1 MKSYMNK
8 RFVNVLRS
16 MAVAAGIML
25 LSTVTVFAGTVTAT
39 GDKETAAVGD
49 TYTVNIV
56 VDGAEGAAVAP
67 DVSVHYDVNRLEFV
81 SCSGEYGGGG
91 GGLVTINSSNAD
103 LTFNILSG
111 GQADVDVFA
120 TFDGDSE
127 PQIVT
132 ATVMVDGEDTAA
144 INENAREVSGTGIE
158 AGTVATADGKY
169 VSSVFADEFMPVG
182 FTKTTVTYEEQM
194 VEAAQFDMGG
204 IVLLYVTDADGNNG
218 NFDMYDQTTGELS
231 DFLQISGIE
240 NRFIIALKAGPEV
253 SVPEG
258 FTKATLNWNAQ
269 TLEAYAY
276 TGDAASGA
284 DGSGAASGSG
294 GADGSGAASGSGV
307 AQVNINDFFLIY
319 AISSEG
325 NKGWY
330 MYDQNEGTYQ
340 RYVQNL
346 HTGSKV
352 AGSGESLIAQITSPS
367 ADSEE
372 GGVNVM
378 LIIVIACAVLLVALI
393 ITVIIMAIKLHEFN
407 SYEYIDEDE
416 YEGDEDRYEESV
428 ARVATGHGSAGASAE
443 EPDDYLTRLAKASD
457 EPVAEEDSAEDE
469 KTDDVED
476 ISEEINTQNTKKSD
490 NIYEKY
496 RREEEEAARIR
507 QEQMHSNRES
517 VSENVYRDNDEAP
530 ARSDIPEGFVVR
542 NKAGRIPKEEL
553 DMQNKYERD
562 DDFELFSPRDR
573 SEYDD
578 DEDDEEDDYRR
589 LSRAEKKALKAEKKA
604 RKKEEKRLKKE
615 YGEYGPVDWE
625 SWQNGIERGE
635 KTAAAH
641 MNKAAGVDEGAVRR
655 ENPANQYREEQPAV
669 RREAPEHQ
677 YEEEAPRARRKEQPT
692 VREAQAEQQYH
703 EAPIKVS
710 RVAPDEMPP
719 RKSTPPKRS
728 IQPEYEEYQPPKDN
742 PMEMMRGIPAN
753 DNKAPVQAKPV
764 QQFDFDDDFEFE
776 FLDLDEDDE

>member
-1 MKSYMNK
+1 MRTCYFTGGEECSMKRYMNK
-8 RFVNVLRS
+8 KLGIVLKS
-16 MAVAAGIML
+16 MAVAVSVML
-25 LSTVTVFAGTVTAT
+25 LLSVSVFAGTVTAT

-56 VDGAEGAAVAP
+56 IDGAEGAAVAP

-81 SCSGEYGGGG
+81 SCTGEYGGGG

-132 ATVMVDGEDTAA
+132 ATVMVDGEDTAK
-144 INENAREVSGTGIE
+144 INENAREDTGTGIE

-182 FTKTTVTYEEQM
+182 FSKTTVTYEEQM

-240 NRFIIALKAGPEV
+240 NRFIIALKAGPDV
-253 SVPEG
+253 SVPDG
-258 FTKATLNWNAQ
+258 FTKATLNWNSQ

-276 TGDAASGA
+276 TGEAG
-284 DGSGAASGSG
+284 DGGAASGEAVSG
-294 GADGSGAASGSGV
+294 GV
-307 AQVNINDFFLIY
+307 APVDINDFFLIY

-346 HTGSKV
+346 HAGGKGNIS
-352 AGSGESLIAQITSPS
+352 GSGENLISKITSPG

-393 ITVIIMAIKLHEFN
+393 VTVIIMAVKLHEFN
-407 SYEYIDEDE
+407 SYEYIDEDD
-416 YEGDEDRYEESV
+416 YEGEDSYE
-428 ARVATGHGSAGASAE
+428 APATHVVSAYGRAGVNAE
-443 EPDDYLTRLAKASD
+443 EPDDYLTRLAKAS
-457 EPVAEEDSAEDE
+457 EELKSVSHEEE
-469 KTDDVED
+469 KE
-476 ISEEINTQNTKKSD
+476 EEINTQSSNKSD
-490 NIYEKY
+490 NIET
-496 RREEEEAARIR
+496 EEEETH
-507 QEQMHSNRES
+507 ESES
-517 VSENVYRDNDEAP
+517 VESS
-530 ARSDIPEGFVVR
+530 ARSEIPEGFVVR

-553 DMQNKYERD
+553 DMQNRYERD
-562 DDFELFSPRDR
+562 DEYELFSPRDR
-573 SEYDD
+573 NEYDDDDD
-578 DEDDEEDDYRR
+578 DEDDFRR

-625 SWQNGIERGE
+625 SWQNGIEGGE

-641 MNKAAGVDEGAVRR
+641 MNKVAGVDEGAVRR
-655 ENPANQYREEQPAV
+655 E
-669 RREAPEHQ
+669 
-677 YEEEAPRARRKEQPT
+677 
-692 VREAQAEQQYH
+692 
-703 EAPIKVS
+703 APIKVS
-710 RVAPDEMPP
+710 RVERDEMPP
-719 RKSTPPKRS
+719 SKNLAPKRPV
-728 IQPEYEEYQPPKDN
+728 QPEYEEYQPPKDN

>member
-1 MKSYMNK
+1 MRTCYFTGGEECSMKRYMNK
-8 RFVNVLRS
+8 KLGIVLKS
-16 MAVAAGIML
+16 MAVAVSIVL
-25 LSTVTVFAGTVTAT
+25 LFSVNVFAGTVTAT

-56 VDGAEGAAVAP
+56 IDGAEGAAVAP

-81 SCSGEYGGGG
+81 SCTGEYGGGG

-132 ATVMVDGEDTAA
+132 ATVMVDGEDTAK
-144 INENAREVSGTGIE
+144 INENAREDTGTGIE

-182 FTKTTVTYEEQM
+182 FSKTTVTYEEQM

-240 NRFIIALKAGPEV
+240 NRFIIALKAGPDV
-253 SVPEG
+253 SVPDG
-258 FTKATLNWNAQ
+258 FTKATLNWNSQ

-276 TGDAASGA
+276 TGEAGEAASGEA
-284 DGSGAASGSG
+284 VSG
-294 GADGSGAASGSGV
+294 GV
-307 AQVNINDFFLIY
+307 APVDINDFFLIY

-346 HTGSKV
+346 HAGGKGNIS
-352 AGSGESLIAQITSPS
+352 GSGENLISKITSPS

-393 ITVIIMAIKLHEFN
+393 VTVIIMAVKLHEFN
-407 SYEYIDEDE
+407 SYEYIDEDD
-416 YEGDEDRYEESV
+416 YEGEDSYE
-428 ARVATGHGSAGASAE
+428 APATHVVSAYGRAKVSEE
-443 EPDDYLTRLAKASD
+443 EPDDYLTRLAKAS
-457 EPVAEEDSAEDE
+457 EELSRESHEEE
-469 KTDDVED
+469 KE
-476 ISEEINTQNTKKSD
+476 EEINTQSSKKSD
-490 NIYEKY
+490 NIEI
-496 RREEEEAARIR
+496 EEETHE
-507 QEQMHSNRES
+507 SES
-517 VSENVYRDNDEAP
+517 VESS
-530 ARSDIPEGFVVR
+530 ARSEIPEGFVVR

-553 DMQNKYERD
+553 DMQNRYERD
-562 DDFELFSPRDR
+562 DEYELFSPRDR
-573 SEYDD
+573 NEYDD
-578 DEDDEEDDYRR
+578 DEDDEDDFRR

-641 MNKAAGVDEGAVRR
+641 INKVAGVDEGAVRR
-655 ENPANQYREEQPAV
+655 E
-669 RREAPEHQ
+669 
-677 YEEEAPRARRKEQPT
+677 
-692 VREAQAEQQYH
+692 
-703 EAPIKVS
+703 APIKVS
-710 RVAPDEMPP
+710 KVEREEMPP
-719 RKSTPPKRS
+719 SKNLAPKRPV
-728 IQPEYEEYQPPKDN
+728 QPEYEEYQPPKDN

>member
-1 MKSYMNK
+1 MRTCYFTGGEECSMKRYMNK
-8 RFVNVLRS
+8 KLGIVLKS
-16 MAVAAGIML
+16 MAVAVSVML
-25 LSTVTVFAGTVTAT
+25 LLSVSVFAGTVTAT

-56 VDGAEGAAVAP
+56 IDGAEGAAVAP

-81 SCSGEYGGGG
+81 SCTGEYGGGG

-132 ATVMVDGEDTAA
+132 ATVMVDGEDTAK
-144 INENAREVSGTGIE
+144 INENAREDTGTGIE

-182 FTKTTVTYEEQM
+182 FSKTTVTYEEQM

-240 NRFIIALKAGPEV
+240 NRFIIALKAGPDV
-253 SVPEG
+253 SVPDG
-258 FTKATLNWNAQ
+258 FTKATLNWNSQ

-276 TGDAASGA
+276 TGEAGEAASGGS
-284 DGSGAASGSG
+284 DGAVSG
-294 GADGSGAASGSGV
+294 GV
-307 AQVNINDFFLIY
+307 APVDINDFFLIY

-346 HTGSKV
+346 HAGGKGNIS
-352 AGSGESLIAQITSPS
+352 GSGENLISKITSPGS
-367 ADSEE
+367 DSEE

-393 ITVIIMAIKLHEFN
+393 ITVIIMAVKLHEFN
-407 SYEYIDEDE
+407 SYEYIDEDD
-416 YEGDEDRYEESV
+416 YEGEDSYE
-428 ARVATGHGSAGASAE
+428 APATHVVSAYGRAKVSEE
-443 EPDDYLTRLAKASD
+443 EPDDYLTRLAKAS
-457 EPVAEEDSAEDE
+457 EELSRESHEEE
-469 KTDDVED
+469 KE
-476 ISEEINTQNTKKSD
+476 EEINTQSSKKSD
-490 NIYEKY
+490 NIEI
-496 RREEEEAARIR
+496 EEEE
-507 QEQMHSNRES
+507 ETHES
-517 VSENVYRDNDEAP
+517 ESIENS
-530 ARSDIPEGFVVR
+530 ARSEIPEGFVVR

-553 DMQNKYERD
+553 DMQNRYERD
-562 DDFELFSPRDR
+562 DEYELFSPRDR
-573 SEYDD
+573 NEYDD
-578 DEDDEEDDYRR
+578 DEDDEDDFRR

-641 MNKAAGVDEGAVRR
+641 MNKVVGVDEGAVRR
-655 ENPANQYREEQPAV
+655 E
-669 RREAPEHQ
+669 
-677 YEEEAPRARRKEQPT
+677 
-692 VREAQAEQQYH
+692 
-703 EAPIKVS
+703 APIKVS
-710 RVAPDEMPP
+710 KVEREEMPP
-719 RKSTPPKRS
+719 SKNLAPKRPV
-728 IQPEYEEYQPPKDN
+728 QPEYEEYQPPKDN

>member
-1 MKSYMNK
+1 MRTCYFTGGEECSMKRYMNK
-8 RFVNVLRS
+8 KLGIVLKS
-16 MAVAAGIML
+16 MAVAVSVML
-25 LSTVTVFAGTVTAT
+25 LLSVSVFAGTVTAT

-56 VDGAEGAAVAP
+56 IEGAEGAAVAP

-81 SCSGEYGGGG
+81 SCTGEYGGGG

-132 ATVMVDGEDTAA
+132 ATVMVDGEDTAK
-144 INENAREVSGTGIE
+144 INENAREDTGTGIE

-182 FTKTTVTYEEQM
+182 FSKTTVTYEEQM

-240 NRFIIALKAGPEV
+240 NRFIIALKAGPDV
-253 SVPEG
+253 SVPDG
-258 FTKATLNWNAQ
+258 FTKATLNWNSQ

-276 TGDAASGA
+276 TGEAGEAASGGS
-284 DGSGAASGSG
+284 DGA
-294 GADGSGAASGSGV
+294 V
-307 AQVNINDFFLIY
+307 AGEVAPVDINDFFLIY

-346 HTGSKV
+346 HAGGKGNIS
-352 AGSGESLIAQITSPS
+352 GSGENLISKITSPG

-393 ITVIIMAIKLHEFN
+393 ITVIIMAVKLHEFN
-407 SYEYIDEDE
+407 SYEYIDEDD
-416 YEGDEDRYEESV
+416 YEGEDSYE
-428 ARVATGHGSAGASAE
+428 APATHVVSAYGRAKVSEE
-443 EPDDYLTRLAKASD
+443 EPDDYLTRLAKAS
-457 EPVAEEDSAEDE
+457 EELSRESHEEE
-469 KTDDVED
+469 KE
-476 ISEEINTQNTKKSD
+476 EEINTQSSKKSD
-490 NIYEKY
+490 NIEIV
-496 RREEEEAARIR
+496 EEET
-507 QEQMHSNRES
+507 HES
-517 VSENVYRDNDEAP
+517 ESIESS
-530 ARSDIPEGFVVR
+530 ARSEIPEGFVVR

-553 DMQNKYERD
+553 DMQNRYERD
-562 DDFELFSPRDR
+562 DEYELFSPRDR
-573 SEYDD
+573 NEYDD
-578 DEDDEEDDYRR
+578 DEDEEDDFRR

-604 RKKEEKRLKKE
+604 RKKEERRLKKE

-641 MNKAAGVDEGAVRR
+641 MNKVVGVDEGAVRR
-655 ENPANQYREEQPAV
+655 E
-669 RREAPEHQ
+669 
-677 YEEEAPRARRKEQPT
+677 
-692 VREAQAEQQYH
+692 
-703 EAPIKVS
+703 APIKVS
-710 RVAPDEMPP
+710 KVEREEMPP
-719 RKSTPPKRS
+719 SKNLAPKRPV
-728 IQPEYEEYQPPKDN
+728 QPEYEEYQPPKDN

>member
-1 MKSYMNK
+1 MRTCYFTGGEECSMKRYMNK
-8 RFVNVLRS
+8 KLGIVLKS
-16 MAVAAGIML
+16 MAVAVSVML
-25 LSTVTVFAGTVTAT
+25 LLSVSVFAGTVTAT

-56 VDGAEGAAVAP
+56 IDGAEGAAVAP

-81 SCSGEYGGGG
+81 SCTGEYGGGG

-132 ATVMVDGEDTAA
+132 ATVMVDGEDTAK
-144 INENAREVSGTGIE
+144 INENAREDTGTGIE

-182 FTKTTVTYEEQM
+182 FSKTTVTYEEQM

-240 NRFIIALKAGPEV
+240 NRFIIALKAGPDV
-253 SVPEG
+253 SVPDG
-258 FTKATLNWNAQ
+258 FTKATLNWNSQ

-276 TGDAASGA
+276 TGDAGDATSGGS
-284 DGSGAASGSG
+284 DGAVSG
-294 GADGSGAASGSGV
+294 GAAPVD
-307 AQVNINDFFLIY
+307 INDFFLIY

-346 HTGSKV
+346 HAGGKDNIS
-352 AGSGESLIAQITSPS
+352 GSGENLISKITSPG

-393 ITVIIMAIKLHEFN
+393 VTVIIMAVKLHEFN
-407 SYEYIDEDE
+407 SYEYIDEDD
-416 YEGDEDRYEESV
+416 YEGEDSYE
-428 ARVATGHGSAGASAE
+428 APATHVVSAYGRAKVSEE
-443 EPDDYLTRLAKASD
+443 EPDDYLTRLAKASEELSRENHD
-457 EPVAEEDSAEDE
+457 EE
-469 KTDDVED
+469 KE
-476 ISEEINTQNTKKSD
+476 EEINTQSSKKSD
-490 NIYEKY
+490 NIEI
-496 RREEEEAARIR
+496 EEEET
-507 QEQMHSNRES
+507 HES
-517 VSENVYRDNDEAP
+517 DDALTP
-530 ARSDIPEGFVVR
+530 ARSEIPEGFVVR

-553 DMQNKYERD
+553 DMQNRYERD
-562 DDFELFSPRDR
+562 DEYELFSPRDR
-573 SEYDD
+573 NEYDD
-578 DEDDEEDDYRR
+578 DEDDEDDFRR

-641 MNKAAGVDEGAVRR
+641 INKVAGVDEGAVRR
-655 ENPANQYREEQPAV
+655 E
-669 RREAPEHQ
+669 
-677 YEEEAPRARRKEQPT
+677 
-692 VREAQAEQQYH
+692 
-703 EAPIKVS
+703 APIKVS
-710 RVAPDEMPP
+710 KVKRDEMPP
-719 RKSTPPKRS
+719 SKNLAPKRPV
-728 IQPEYEEYQPPKDN
+728 QPEYEEYQPPKDN

>member
-1 MKSYMNK
+1 MKRYMNK
-8 RFVNVLRS
+8 KLGIVLKSIAAAVSIVLLFSVN
-16 MAVAAGIML
+16 
-25 LSTVTVFAGTVTAT
+25 VFAGTVTAT

-56 VDGAEGAAVAP
+56 IDGAEGAAVAP

-81 SCSGEYGGGG
+81 SCTGEYGGGG

-132 ATVMVDGEDTAA
+132 ATVMVDGEDTAK
-144 INENAREVSGTGIE
+144 INENAREDTGTGIE

-182 FTKTTVTYEEQM
+182 FSKTTVTYEEQM

-240 NRFIIALKAGPEV
+240 NRFIIALKAGPDV
-253 SVPEG
+253 SVPDG
-258 FTKATLNWNAQ
+258 FTKATLNWNSQ

-276 TGDAASGA
+276 TGEAGEAVSGEA
-284 DGSGAASGSG
+284 VSG
-294 GADGSGAASGSGV
+294 GV
-307 AQVNINDFFLIY
+307 APVDINDFFLIY

-346 HTGSKV
+346 HAGGKGNIS
-352 AGSGESLIAQITSPS
+352 GSGENLISKITSPS

-378 LIIVIACAVLLVALI
+378 LIIVIACAVLLVTLI
-393 ITVIIMAIKLHEFN
+393 VTVIIMAVKLHEFN
-407 SYEYIDEDE
+407 SYEYIDEED
-416 YEGDEDRYEESV
+416 YEGEDSYE
-428 ARVATGHGSAGASAE
+428 APATHVVSAYGRAKVSEE
-443 EPDDYLTRLAKASD
+443 EPDDYLTRLAKASEELSRENHD
-457 EPVAEEDSAEDE
+457 EE
-469 KTDDVED
+469 KE
-476 ISEEINTQNTKKSD
+476 EEINTQSSKKSD
-490 NIYEKY
+490 NIEI
-496 RREEEEAARIR
+496 EEETHE
-507 QEQMHSNRES
+507 SES
-517 VSENVYRDNDEAP
+517 VESS
-530 ARSDIPEGFVVR
+530 ARSEIPEGFVVR

-553 DMQNKYERD
+553 DMQNRYERD
-562 DDFELFSPRDR
+562 DEYELFSPRDR
-573 SEYDD
+573 NEYDD
-578 DEDDEEDDYRR
+578 DEDDEDDFRR

-641 MNKAAGVDEGAVRR
+641 INKVAGVDEGTHMNKVAGVDEGAVRR
-655 ENPANQYREEQPAV
+655 E
-669 RREAPEHQ
+669 
-677 YEEEAPRARRKEQPT
+677 
-692 VREAQAEQQYH
+692 
-703 EAPIKVS
+703 APIKVS
-710 RVAPDEMPP
+710 KVEREEMPTS
-719 RKSTPPKRS
+719 KNLAPKRPV
-728 IQPEYEEYQPPKDN
+728 QPEYEEYQPPKDN

>member
-1 MKSYMNK
+1 MRTCYFTGGEECSMKRYMNK
-8 RFVNVLRS
+8 KLGIVLKS
-16 MAVAAGIML
+16 MAVAVSVML
-25 LSTVTVFAGTVTAT
+25 LLSVSVFAGTVTAT

-56 VDGAEGAAVAP
+56 IDGAEGAAVAP

-81 SCSGEYGGGG
+81 SCTGEYGGGG

-132 ATVMVDGEDTAA
+132 ATVMVDGEDTAK
-144 INENAREVSGTGIE
+144 INENAREDTGTGIE

-182 FTKTTVTYEEQM
+182 FSKTTVTYEEQM

-240 NRFIIALKAGPEV
+240 NRFIIALKAGPDV
-253 SVPEG
+253 SVPDG
-258 FTKATLNWNAQ
+258 FTKATLNWNSQ

-276 TGDAASGA
+276 TGEAGEAASGGS
-284 DGSGAASGSG
+284 DGAVSG
-294 GADGSGAASGSGV
+294 GV
-307 AQVNINDFFLIY
+307 APVDINDFFLIY

-346 HTGSKV
+346 HAGGKGNIS
-352 AGSGESLIAQITSPS
+352 GSGENLISKITGPS

-393 ITVIIMAIKLHEFN
+393 VTVIIMAVKLHEFN
-407 SYEYIDEDE
+407 SYEYIDEDD
-416 YEGDEDRYEESV
+416 YEGEDSYE
-428 ARVATGHGSAGASAE
+428 APATHVVSAYGRAKVSEE
-443 EPDDYLTRLAKASD
+443 EPDDYLTRLAKAS
-457 EPVAEEDSAEDE
+457 EELSRESHEEE
-469 KTDDVED
+469 KE
-476 ISEEINTQNTKKSD
+476 EEINTQSSKKSD
-490 NIYEKY
+490 NIEI
-496 RREEEEAARIR
+496 EEETHE
-507 QEQMHSNRES
+507 SES
-517 VSENVYRDNDEAP
+517 VENS
-530 ARSDIPEGFVVR
+530 ARSEIPEGFVVR

-553 DMQNKYERD
+553 DMQNRYERD
-562 DDFELFSPRDR
+562 DEYELFSPRDR
-573 SEYDD
+573 NEYDD
-578 DEDDEEDDYRR
+578 DEDDEDDFRR

-641 MNKAAGVDEGAVRR
+641 INKVAGVDEGAVRR
-655 ENPANQYREEQPAV
+655 E
-669 RREAPEHQ
+669 
-677 YEEEAPRARRKEQPT
+677 
-692 VREAQAEQQYH
+692 
-703 EAPIKVS
+703 APIKVS
-710 RVAPDEMPP
+710 KVEREEMPP
-719 RKSTPPKRS
+719 SKNLAPKRPV
-728 IQPEYEEYQPPKDN
+728 QPEYEEYQPPKDN

>member
-1 MKSYMNK
+1 MRTCYFTGGEECSMKRYMNK
-8 RFVNVLRS
+8 KLGIVLKS
-16 MAVAAGIML
+16 MAVAVSVML
-25 LSTVTVFAGTVTAT
+25 LLSVSVFAGTVTAT

-56 VDGAEGAAVAP
+56 IDGAEGAAVAP

-81 SCSGEYGGGG
+81 SCTGEYGGGG

-132 ATVMVDGEDTAA
+132 ATVMVDGEDTAK
-144 INENAREVSGTGIE
+144 INENAREDTGTGIE

-182 FTKTTVTYEEQM
+182 FSKTTVTYEEQM

-240 NRFIIALKAGPEV
+240 NRFIIALKAGPDV
-253 SVPEG
+253 SVPDG
-258 FTKATLNWNAQ
+258 FTKATLNWNSQ

-276 TGDAASGA
+276 TGEAGEAASGEA
-284 DGSGAASGSG
+284 VSG
-294 GADGSGAASGSGV
+294 GV
-307 AQVNINDFFLIY
+307 APVDINDFFLIY

-346 HTGSKV
+346 HAGGKGNIS
-352 AGSGESLIAQITSPS
+352 GSGENLISKITSPG

-393 ITVIIMAIKLHEFN
+393 VTVIIMAVKLHEFN
-407 SYEYIDEDE
+407 SYEYIDEDD
-416 YEGDEDRYEESV
+416 YEGEDSYE
-428 ARVATGHGSAGASAE
+428 APATHVVSAYGRAKVSEE
-443 EPDDYLTRLAKASD
+443 EPDDYLTRLAKAS
-457 EPVAEEDSAEDE
+457 EELSRESHEEE
-469 KTDDVED
+469 KE
-476 ISEEINTQNTKKSD
+476 EEINTQSSNKSD
-490 NIYEKY
+490 NIET
-496 RREEEEAARIR
+496 EEEET
-507 QEQMHSNRES
+507 HES
-517 VSENVYRDNDEAP
+517 ESIENS
-530 ARSDIPEGFVVR
+530 ARSEIPEGFVVR

-553 DMQNKYERD
+553 DMQNRYERD
-562 DDFELFSPRDR
+562 DEYELFSPRDR
-573 SEYDD
+573 NEYDD
-578 DEDDEEDDYRR
+578 DEDDEDDFRR

-625 SWQNGIERGE
+625 SWQNGIEGGE

-641 MNKAAGVDEGAVRR
+641 INKVAGVDEGAVRR
-655 ENPANQYREEQPAV
+655 E
-669 RREAPEHQ
+669 
-677 YEEEAPRARRKEQPT
+677 
-692 VREAQAEQQYH
+692 
-703 EAPIKVS
+703 APIKVS
-710 RVAPDEMPP
+710 KVEREEMPP
-719 RKSTPPKRS
+719 SKNLAPKRPV
-728 IQPEYEEYQPPKDN
+728 QPEYEEYQPPKDN

>member
-1 MKSYMNK
+1 MKCYMNK
-8 RFVNVLRS
+8 KLGIVLKS
-16 MAVAAGIML
+16 MAVAVSVML
-25 LSTVTVFAGTVTAT
+25 LLSVSVFAGTVTAT

-56 VDGAEGAAVAP
+56 IDGAEGAAVAP

-81 SCSGEYGGGG
+81 SCTGEYGGGG

-132 ATVMVDGEDTAA
+132 ATVMVDGEDTAK
-144 INENAREVSGTGIE
+144 INENAREDTGTGIE

-182 FTKTTVTYEEQM
+182 FSKTTVTYEEQM

-240 NRFIIALKAGPEV
+240 NRFIIALKAGPDV
-253 SVPEG
+253 NVPDG
-258 FTKATLNWNAQ
+258 FTKATLNWNSQ

-276 TGDAASGA
+276 TGDAG
-284 DGSGAASGSG
+284 DGGAASGGAVSG
-294 GADGSGAASGSGV
+294 GAAPVD
-307 AQVNINDFFLIY
+307 INDFFLIY

-346 HTGSKV
+346 HAGGKGNIS
-352 AGSGESLIAQITSPS
+352 GSGENLISKITSPG

-393 ITVIIMAIKLHEFN
+393 VTVIIMAVKLHEYN
-407 SYEYIDEDE
+407 SYEYIDEDD
-416 YEGDEDRYEESV
+416 YEGEDSYEAPST
-428 ARVATGHGSAGASAE
+428 RVVNGYGRAKVSEE
-443 EPDDYLTRLAKASD
+443 EPDDYLTRLAKAS
-457 EPVAEEDSAEDE
+457 EELSRESHEEE
-469 KTDDVED
+469 KE
-476 ISEEINTQNTKKSD
+476 EEINTQSSNKSD
-490 NIYEKY
+490 NIET
-496 RREEEEAARIR
+496 EEEET
-507 QEQMHSNRES
+507 RES
-517 VSENVYRDNDEAP
+517 ESVESS
-530 ARSDIPEGFVVR
+530 ARSEIPEGFVVR

-553 DMQNKYERD
+553 DMQNRYERD
-562 DDFELFSPRDR
+562 DEYELFSPRDR
-573 SEYDD
+573 NEYDDNED
-578 DEDDEEDDYRR
+578 DEDDFRR

-641 MNKAAGVDEGAVRR
+641 INKVAGVDEGAVRR
-655 ENPANQYREEQPAV
+655 E
-669 RREAPEHQ
+669 
-677 YEEEAPRARRKEQPT
+677 
-692 VREAQAEQQYH
+692 
-703 EAPIKVS
+703 APIKVS
-710 RVAPDEMPP
+710 KVEREEMPP
-719 RKSTPPKRS
+719 SKNLAPKRPV
-728 IQPEYEEYQPPKDN
+728 QPEYEEYQPPKDN

>member
-1 MKSYMNK
+1 MRTCYFTGGEECSMKRYMNK
-8 RFVNVLRS
+8 KLGIVLKS
-16 MAVAAGIML
+16 MAVAVSVML
-25 LSTVTVFAGTVTAT
+25 LLSVSVFAGTVTAT

-56 VDGAEGAAVAP
+56 IDGAEGAAVAP

-81 SCSGEYGGGG
+81 SCTGEYGGGG

-132 ATVMVDGEDTAA
+132 ATVMVDGEDTAK
-144 INENAREVSGTGIE
+144 INENAREDTGTGIE

-182 FTKTTVTYEEQM
+182 FSKTTVTYEEQM

-240 NRFIIALKAGPEV
+240 NRFIIALKAGPDV
-253 SVPEG
+253 SVPDG
-258 FTKATLNWNAQ
+258 FTKATLNWNSQ

-276 TGDAASGA
+276 TGDAGDATSGGS
-284 DGSGAASGSG
+284 DGAVSG
-294 GADGSGAASGSGV
+294 GAAPVD
-307 AQVNINDFFLIY
+307 INDFFLIY

-346 HTGSKV
+346 HAGGKGNIS
-352 AGSGESLIAQITSPS
+352 GSGENLISKITSPG

-393 ITVIIMAIKLHEFN
+393 ITVIIMAVKLHEFN
-407 SYEYIDEDE
+407 SYEYIDEED
-416 YEGDEDRYEESV
+416 YEGEDSYEAPSTHV
-428 ARVATGHGSAGASAE
+428 VSAYGRAKVSEE
-443 EPDDYLTRLAKASD
+443 EPDDYLTRLAKASEELRRENHD
-457 EPVAEEDSAEDE
+457 EE
-469 KTDDVED
+469 KE
-476 ISEEINTQNTKKSD
+476 EEINTQSSKKSD
-490 NIYEKY
+490 NIEI
-496 RREEEEAARIR
+496 EEETHE
-507 QEQMHSNRES
+507 SES
-517 VSENVYRDNDEAP
+517 VESS
-530 ARSDIPEGFVVR
+530 ARSEIPEGFVVR

-553 DMQNKYERD
+553 DMQNRYERD
-562 DDFELFSPRDR
+562 DEYELFSPRDR
-573 SEYDD
+573 NEYDD
-578 DEDDEEDDYRR
+578 DEDDEDDFRR

-641 MNKAAGVDEGAVRR
+641 INKVAGVDEGAVRR
-655 ENPANQYREEQPAV
+655 E
-669 RREAPEHQ
+669 
-677 YEEEAPRARRKEQPT
+677 
-692 VREAQAEQQYH
+692 
-703 EAPIKVS
+703 APIKVS
-710 RVAPDEMPP
+710 KVEREEMPP
-719 RKSTPPKRS
+719 SKNLAPKRPV
-728 IQPEYEEYQPPKDN
+728 QPEYEEYQPPKDN

>member
-1 MKSYMNK
+1 MRTCYFTGGEECSMKRYMNK
-8 RFVNVLRS
+8 KLGIVLKS
-16 MAVAAGIML
+16 MAVAVSVML
-25 LSTVTVFAGTVTAT
+25 LLSVSVFAGTVTAT

-56 VDGAEGAAVAP
+56 IDGAEGAAVAP

-81 SCSGEYGGGG
+81 SCTGEYGGGG

-132 ATVMVDGEDTAA
+132 ATVMVDGEDTAK
-144 INENAREVSGTGIE
+144 INENAREDTGTGIE

-182 FTKTTVTYEEQM
+182 FSKTTVTYEEQM

-240 NRFIIALKAGPEV
+240 NRFIIALKAGPDV
-253 SVPEG
+253 SVPDG
-258 FTKATLNWNAQ
+258 FTKATLNWNSQ

-276 TGDAASGA
+276 TGDAGDAT
-284 DGSGAASGSG
+284 SG
-294 GADGSGAASGSGV
+294 GSDGAVSGGV
-307 AQVNINDFFLIY
+307 APVDINDFFLIY

-346 HTGSKV
+346 HAGGKDNIS
-352 AGSGESLIAQITSPS
+352 GSGENLISKITSPG

-393 ITVIIMAIKLHEFN
+393 VTVIIMAVKLHEFN
-407 SYEYIDEDE
+407 SYEYIDEDD
-416 YEGDEDRYEESV
+416 YEGEDSYE
-428 ARVATGHGSAGASAE
+428 APATHVVSAYGRAKVSEE
-443 EPDDYLTRLAKASD
+443 EPDDYLTRLAKAS
-457 EPVAEEDSAEDE
+457 EELSRESHEEE
-469 KTDDVED
+469 KE
-476 ISEEINTQNTKKSD
+476 EEINTQSSKKSD
-490 NIYEKY
+490 NIEI
-496 RREEEEAARIR
+496 EEEETH
-507 QEQMHSNRES
+507 ESES
-517 VSENVYRDNDEAP
+517 VESS
-530 ARSDIPEGFVVR
+530 ARSEIPEGFVVR

-553 DMQNKYERD
+553 DMQNRYERD
-562 DDFELFSPRDR
+562 DEYELFSPRDR
-573 SEYDD
+573 NEYDD
-578 DEDDEEDDYRR
+578 DEDDEDDFRR

-641 MNKAAGVDEGAVRR
+641 MNKVVGVDEGAVRR
-655 ENPANQYREEQPAV
+655 E
-669 RREAPEHQ
+669 
-677 YEEEAPRARRKEQPT
+677 
-692 VREAQAEQQYH
+692 
-703 EAPIKVS
+703 APIKVS
-710 RVAPDEMPP
+710 KVEREEMPP
-719 RKSTPPKRS
+719 SKNLAPKRPV
-728 IQPEYEEYQPPKDN
+728 QPEYEEYQPPKDN

>member
-1 MKSYMNK
+1 MRTCYFTGGEECSMKCYMNK
-8 RFVNVLRS
+8 KLGIVLKS
-16 MAVAAGIML
+16 MAVAVSVML
-25 LSTVTVFAGTVTAT
+25 LLSVSVFAGTVTAT

-56 VDGAEGAAVAP
+56 IDGAEGAAVAP

-81 SCSGEYGGGG
+81 SCTGEYGGGG

-132 ATVMVDGEDTAA
+132 ATVMVDGEDTAK
-144 INENAREVSGTGIE
+144 INENAREDTGTGIE

-182 FTKTTVTYEEQM
+182 FSKTTVTYEEQM

-240 NRFIIALKAGPEV
+240 NRFIIALKAGPDV
-253 SVPEG
+253 NVPDG
-258 FTKATLNWNAQ
+258 FTKATLNWNSQ

-276 TGDAASGA
+276 TGDAGDAT
-284 DGSGAASGSG
+284 SG
-294 GADGSGAASGSGV
+294 GSDGAVSGGV
-307 AQVNINDFFLIY
+307 APVDINDFFLIY

-346 HTGSKV
+346 HTGGKDNIS
-352 AGSGESLIAQITSPS
+352 GSGENLISKITSPG

-393 ITVIIMAIKLHEFN
+393 VTVIIMAVKLHEFN
-407 SYEYIDEDE
+407 SYEYIDEDD
-416 YEGDEDRYEESV
+416 YEGEDSYE
-428 ARVATGHGSAGASAE
+428 APATHVVSAYGRAKVSEE
-443 EPDDYLTRLAKASD
+443 EPDDYLTRLAKAS
-457 EPVAEEDSAEDE
+457 EELSRESHEEE
-469 KTDDVED
+469 KE
-476 ISEEINTQNTKKSD
+476 EEINTQSSKKSD
-490 NIYEKY
+490 NIEI
-496 RREEEEAARIR
+496 EEETHE
-507 QEQMHSNRES
+507 SES
-517 VSENVYRDNDEAP
+517 VESS
-530 ARSDIPEGFVVR
+530 ARSEIPEGFVVR

-553 DMQNKYERD
+553 DMQNRYERD
-562 DDFELFSPRDR
+562 DEYELFSPRDR
-573 SEYDD
+573 NEYDD
-578 DEDDEEDDYRR
+578 DEDDDEDDFRR

-641 MNKAAGVDEGAVRR
+641 INKVAGVDEGAVRR
-655 ENPANQYREEQPAV
+655 E
-669 RREAPEHQ
+669 
-677 YEEEAPRARRKEQPT
+677 
-692 VREAQAEQQYH
+692 
-703 EAPIKVS
+703 APIKVS
-710 RVAPDEMPP
+710 KVEREEMPP
-719 RKSTPPKRS
+719 SKNLAPKRPV
-728 IQPEYEEYQPPKDN
+728 QPEYEEYQPPKDN

>member
-1 MKSYMNK
+1 MRTCYFTGGEECSMKRYMNK
-8 RFVNVLRS
+8 KLGIVLKS
-16 MAVAAGIML
+16 MAVAVSVML
-25 LSTVTVFAGTVTAT
+25 LLSVSVFAGTVTAT

-56 VDGAEGAAVAP
+56 IDGAEGAAVAP

-81 SCSGEYGGGG
+81 SCTGEYGGGG

-132 ATVMVDGEDTAA
+132 ATVMVDGEDTAK
-144 INENAREVSGTGIE
+144 INENAREDTGTGIE

-182 FTKTTVTYEEQM
+182 FSKTTVTYEEQM

-240 NRFIIALKAGPEV
+240 NRFIIALKAGPDV
-253 SVPEG
+253 NVPDG
-258 FTKATLNWNAQ
+258 FTKATLNWNSQ

-276 TGDAASGA
+276 TGDAG
-284 DGSGAASGSG
+284 DGGAASGGAVSG
-294 GADGSGAASGSGV
+294 GAAPVD
-307 AQVNINDFFLIY
+307 INDFFLIY

-346 HTGSKV
+346 HAGGKGNIS
-352 AGSGESLIAQITSPS
+352 GSGENLISKITSPG

-393 ITVIIMAIKLHEFN
+393 VTVIIMAVKLHEYN
-407 SYEYIDEDE
+407 SYEYIDEDD
-416 YEGDEDRYEESV
+416 YEGEDSYEAPST
-428 ARVATGHGSAGASAE
+428 RVVNGYGRAKVSEE
-443 EPDDYLTRLAKASD
+443 EPDDYLTRLAKAS
-457 EPVAEEDSAEDE
+457 EELSRESHEEE
-469 KTDDVED
+469 KE
-476 ISEEINTQNTKKSD
+476 EEINTQSSNKSD
-490 NIYEKY
+490 NIET
-496 RREEEEAARIR
+496 EEEET
-507 QEQMHSNRES
+507 RES
-517 VSENVYRDNDEAP
+517 ESVESS
-530 ARSDIPEGFVVR
+530 ARSEIPEGFVVR

-553 DMQNKYERD
+553 DMQNRYERD
-562 DDFELFSPRDR
+562 DEYELFSPRDR
-573 SEYDD
+573 NEYDD
-578 DEDDEEDDYRR
+578 DEDDEDDFRR

-641 MNKAAGVDEGAVRR
+641 MNKVVGVDEGAVRR
-655 ENPANQYREEQPAV
+655 E
-669 RREAPEHQ
+669 
-677 YEEEAPRARRKEQPT
+677 
-692 VREAQAEQQYH
+692 
-703 EAPIKVS
+703 APIKVS
-710 RVAPDEMPP
+710 KVEREEMPP
-719 RKSTPPKRS
+719 SKNLAPKRPV
-728 IQPEYEEYQPPKDN
+728 QPEYEEYQPPKDN

>member
-1 MKSYMNK
+1 MKRYMNK
-8 RFVNVLRS
+8 KLGIVLKSIAAAVSIVLLFSVN
-16 MAVAAGIML
+16 
-25 LSTVTVFAGTVTAT
+25 VFAGTVTAT

-56 VDGAEGAAVAP
+56 IDGAEGAAVAP

-81 SCSGEYGGGG
+81 SCTGEYGGGG

-132 ATVMVDGEDTAA
+132 ATVMVDGEDTAK
-144 INENAREVSGTGIE
+144 INENAREDTGTGIE

-182 FTKTTVTYEEQM
+182 FSKTTVTYEEQM

-240 NRFIIALKAGPEV
+240 NRFIIALKAGPDV
-253 SVPEG
+253 SVPDG
-258 FTKATLNWNAQ
+258 FTKATLNWNSQ

-276 TGDAASGA
+276 TEEAGEAASGEA
-284 DGSGAASGSG
+284 VSG
-294 GADGSGAASGSGV
+294 GV
-307 AQVNINDFFLIY
+307 APVDINDFFLIY

-346 HTGSKV
+346 HTGGKGNIS
-352 AGSGESLIAQITSPS
+352 GSGENLISKITSPG

-393 ITVIIMAIKLHEFN
+393 VTVIIMAVKLHEFN
-407 SYEYIDEDE
+407 SYEYIDEDD
-416 YEGDEDRYEESV
+416 YEGEDSYEAPSTHV
-428 ARVATGHGSAGASAE
+428 VSAYGRAKVSEE
-443 EPDDYLTRLAKASD
+443 EPDDYLTRLAKAS
-457 EPVAEEDSAEDE
+457 EELSRESHEEE
-469 KTDDVED
+469 KE
-476 ISEEINTQNTKKSD
+476 EEINTQSSKKSD
-490 NIYEKY
+490 NIEI
-496 RREEEEAARIR
+496 EEETHE
-507 QEQMHSNRES
+507 SES
-517 VSENVYRDNDEAP
+517 VESS
-530 ARSDIPEGFVVR
+530 ARSEIPEGFVVR

-553 DMQNKYERD
+553 DMQNRYERD
-562 DDFELFSPRDR
+562 DEYELFSPRDR
-573 SEYDD
+573 NEYDD
-578 DEDDEEDDYRR
+578 DEDDEDDFRR

-625 SWQNGIERGE
+625 SWQNGIEHGE

-641 MNKAAGVDEGAVRR
+641 MNKVAGVDEGAVRR
-655 ENPANQYREEQPAV
+655 E
-669 RREAPEHQ
+669 
-677 YEEEAPRARRKEQPT
+677 
-692 VREAQAEQQYH
+692 
-703 EAPIKVS
+703 APIKVS
-710 RVAPDEMPP
+710 RVERDEMPP
-719 RKSTPPKRS
+719 SKNLAPKRPV
-728 IQPEYEEYQPPKDN
+728 QPEYEEYQPPKDN

>member
-1 MKSYMNK
+1 MRTCYFTGGEECSMKRYMNK
-8 RFVNVLRS
+8 KLGIVLKS
-16 MAVAAGIML
+16 MAVAVSVML
-25 LSTVTVFAGTVTAT
+25 LLSVSVFAGTVTAT

-56 VDGAEGAAVAP
+56 IDGAEGAAVAP

-81 SCSGEYGGGG
+81 SCTGEYGGGG

-132 ATVMVDGEDTAA
+132 ATVMVDGEDTAK
-144 INENAREVSGTGIE
+144 INENAREDTGTGIE

-182 FTKTTVTYEEQM
+182 FSKTTVTYEEQM

-240 NRFIIALKAGPEV
+240 NRFIIALKAGPDV
-253 SVPEG
+253 SVPDG
-258 FTKATLNWNAQ
+258 FTKATLNWNSQ

-276 TGDAASGA
+276 TGDAGDGVSGGS
-284 DGSGAASGSG
+284 DGTVSG
-294 GADGSGAASGSGV
+294 GAAPVD
-307 AQVNINDFFLIY
+307 INDFFLIY

-346 HTGSKV
+346 HAGGKGNIS
-352 AGSGESLIAQITSPS
+352 GSGENLISKITSPG

-393 ITVIIMAIKLHEFN
+393 VTVIIMAVKLHEFN

-416 YEGDEDRYEESV
+416 DSF
-428 ARVATGHGSAGASAE
+428 E
-443 EPDDYLTRLAKASD
+443 EPDEYLTRLTKASE
-457 EPVAEEDSAEDE
+457 EPGRNVISEDKVTRVNAEPEYVSRNEDVEESESLGHGDSVKKENIIEEDIEDI
-469 KTDDVED
+469 ED

-496 RREEEEAARIR
+496 RREEEEAARG
-507 QEQMHSNRES
+507 
-517 VSENVYRDNDEAP
+517 
-530 ARSDIPEGFVVR
+530 DIPEGFVVR

-553 DMQNKYERD
+553 DMQNRYERD
-562 DDFELFSPRDR
+562 DEYELFSPRDR
-573 SEYDD
+573 NEYDD
-578 DEDDEEDDYRR
+578 DEDDEDDFRR

-625 SWQNGIERGE
+625 SWQNGVEGGE

-641 MNKAAGVDEGAVRR
+641 MHKVAGVDEGAVRR
-655 ENPANQYREEQPAV
+655 E
-669 RREAPEHQ
+669 
-677 YEEEAPRARRKEQPT
+677 
-692 VREAQAEQQYH
+692 
-703 EAPIKVS
+703 APIKVS
-710 RVAPDEMPP
+710 KVERDEMPP
-719 RKSTPPKRS
+719 SKNLAPKRPV
-728 IQPEYEEYQPPKDN
+728 QPEYEEYQPPKDN

>member
-1 MKSYMNK
+1 MRTCYFTGGEECSMKRYMNK
-8 RFVNVLRS
+8 KLGIVLKS
-16 MAVAAGIML
+16 MAVAVSVML
-25 LSTVTVFAGTVTAT
+25 LLSVSVFAGTVTAT

-56 VDGAEGAAVAP
+56 IDGAEGAAVAP

-81 SCSGEYGGGG
+81 SCTGEYGGGG

-132 ATVMVDGEDTAA
+132 ATVMVDGEDTAK
-144 INENAREVSGTGIE
+144 INENAREDTGTGIE

-182 FTKTTVTYEEQM
+182 FSKTTVTYEEQM

-240 NRFIIALKAGPEV
+240 NRFIIALKAGPDV
-253 SVPEG
+253 SVPDG
-258 FTKATLNWNAQ
+258 FTKATLNWNSQ

-276 TGDAASGA
+276 TGEAGEAASGEA
-284 DGSGAASGSG
+284 VSG
-294 GADGSGAASGSGV
+294 GV
-307 AQVNINDFFLIY
+307 APVDINDFFLIY

-346 HTGSKV
+346 HAGGKGNIS
-352 AGSGESLIAQITSPS
+352 GSGENLISKITSPG

-393 ITVIIMAIKLHEFN
+393 VTVIIMAVKLHEFN
-407 SYEYIDEDE
+407 SYEYIDEDD
-416 YEGDEDRYEESV
+416 YEGEDSYE
-428 ARVATGHGSAGASAE
+428 APATHVVSAYGRAKVSEE
-443 EPDDYLTRLAKASD
+443 EPDDYLTRLAKAS
-457 EPVAEEDSAEDE
+457 EELSRESHEEE
-469 KTDDVED
+469 KE
-476 ISEEINTQNTKKSD
+476 EEINTQSSNKSD
-490 NIYEKY
+490 NIET
-496 RREEEEAARIR
+496 EEETHE
-507 QEQMHSNRES
+507 SES
-517 VSENVYRDNDEAP
+517 VESS
-530 ARSDIPEGFVVR
+530 ARSEIPEGFVVR

-553 DMQNKYERD
+553 DMQNRYERD
-562 DDFELFSPRDR
+562 DEYELFSPRDR
-573 SEYDD
+573 NEYDD
-578 DEDDEEDDYRR
+578 DEDDEDDFRR

-625 SWQNGIERGE
+625 SWQNGIEGGE

-641 MNKAAGVDEGAVRR
+641 MNKVAGVDEGAVRR
-655 ENPANQYREEQPAV
+655 E
-669 RREAPEHQ
+669 
-677 YEEEAPRARRKEQPT
+677 
-692 VREAQAEQQYH
+692 
-703 EAPIKVS
+703 APIKVS
-710 RVAPDEMPP
+710 KVEREEMPP
-719 RKSTPPKRS
+719 SKNLAPKRPV
-728 IQPEYEEYQPPKDN
+728 QPEYEEYQPPKDN

>member
-1 MKSYMNK
+1 MRTCYFTGGEECSMERYMNK
-8 RFVNVLRS
+8 KLGIVLKS
-16 MAVAAGIML
+16 MAVAVSVML
-25 LSTVTVFAGTVTAT
+25 LLSVSVFAGTVTAT

-56 VDGAEGAAVAP
+56 IDGAEGAAVAP

-81 SCSGEYGGGG
+81 SCTGEYGGGG

-132 ATVMVDGEDTAA
+132 ATVMVDGEDTAK
-144 INENAREVSGTGIE
+144 INENAREDTGTGIE

-182 FTKTTVTYEEQM
+182 FSKTTVTYEEQM

-253 SVPEG
+253 SVPDG
-258 FTKATLNWNAQ
+258 FTKATLNWNSQ

-276 TGDAASGA
+276 TGDAGDAT
-284 DGSGAASGSG
+284 SG
-294 GADGSGAASGSGV
+294 GSDGAVSGGV
-307 AQVNINDFFLIY
+307 APVDINDFFLIY

-346 HTGSKV
+346 HAGGKGNIS
-352 AGSGESLIAQITSPS
+352 GSGENLISKITSPG

-393 ITVIIMAIKLHEFN
+393 VTVIIMAIKLHEFN
-407 SYEYIDEDE
+407 SYEYIDEDD
-416 YEGDEDRYEESV
+416 YEGEDSYE
-428 ARVATGHGSAGASAE
+428 APATHVVSAYGRAGANAE
-443 EPDDYLTRLAKASD
+443 EPDDYLTRLAKASEELSRENHD
-457 EPVAEEDSAEDE
+457 EE
-469 KTDDVED
+469 KE
-476 ISEEINTQNTKKSD
+476 EEINTQSSKKSD
-490 NIYEKY
+490 NIEI
-496 RREEEEAARIR
+496 EEEE
-507 QEQMHSNRES
+507 ETHES
-517 VSENVYRDNDEAP
+517 ESIESS
-530 ARSDIPEGFVVR
+530 ARSEIPEGFVVR

-553 DMQNKYERD
+553 DMQNRYERD
-562 DDFELFSPRDR
+562 DEYELFSPRDR
-573 SEYDD
+573 NEYDD
-578 DEDDEEDDYRR
+578 DEDDEDDFRR

-641 MNKAAGVDEGAVRR
+641 INKVAGVDEGAVRR
-655 ENPANQYREEQPAV
+655 E
-669 RREAPEHQ
+669 
-677 YEEEAPRARRKEQPT
+677 
-692 VREAQAEQQYH
+692 
-703 EAPIKVS
+703 APIKVS
-710 RVAPDEMPP
+710 RVERDEMPP
-719 RKSTPPKRS
+719 SKNLAPKRPV
-728 IQPEYEEYQPPKDN
+728 QPEYEEYQPPKDN

>member
-1 MKSYMNK
+1 MRTCYFTGGEECSMKRYMNK
-8 RFVNVLRS
+8 KLGIVLKS
-16 MAVAAGIML
+16 MAVAVSVML
-25 LSTVTVFAGTVTAT
+25 LLSVSVFAGTVTAT

-56 VDGAEGAAVAP
+56 IDGAEGAAVAP

-81 SCSGEYGGGG
+81 SCTGEYGGGG

-132 ATVMVDGEDTAA
+132 ATVMVDGEDTAK
-144 INENAREVSGTGIE
+144 INENAREDTGTGIE

-182 FTKTTVTYEEQM
+182 FSKTTVTYEEQM

-240 NRFIIALKAGPEV
+240 NRFIIALKAGPDV
-253 SVPEG
+253 SVPDG
-258 FTKATLNWNAQ
+258 FTKATLNWNSQ

-276 TGDAASGA
+276 TGEAG
-284 DGSGAASGSG
+284 DGGAASGEAVSG
-294 GADGSGAASGSGV
+294 GV
-307 AQVNINDFFLIY
+307 APVDINDFFLIY

-346 HTGSKV
+346 HTGGKGNIS
-352 AGSGESLIAQITSPS
+352 GSGENLISKITSSS

-393 ITVIIMAIKLHEFN
+393 ITVIIMAVKLHEFN
-407 SYEYIDEDE
+407 SYEYIDEDD
-416 YEGDEDRYEESV
+416 YEGEDSYE
-428 ARVATGHGSAGASAE
+428 APATHVVSAYGRAKVSEE
-443 EPDDYLTRLAKASD
+443 EPDDYLTRLAKAS
-457 EPVAEEDSAEDE
+457 EELSRESHEEE
-469 KTDDVED
+469 KE
-476 ISEEINTQNTKKSD
+476 EEINTQSSNKSD
-490 NIYEKY
+490 NIEI
-496 RREEEEAARIR
+496 EEEET
-507 QEQMHSNRES
+507 HES
-517 VSENVYRDNDEAP
+517 ESTENS
-530 ARSDIPEGFVVR
+530 ARSEIPEGFVVR

-553 DMQNKYERD
+553 DMQNRYERD
-562 DDFELFSPRDR
+562 DEYELFSPRDR
-573 SEYDD
+573 NEYDD
-578 DEDDEEDDYRR
+578 DEDDEDDFRR

-625 SWQNGIERGE
+625 SWQNGIEGGE

-641 MNKAAGVDEGAVRR
+641 MNKVAGVDEGAVRR
-655 ENPANQYREEQPAV
+655 E
-669 RREAPEHQ
+669 
-677 YEEEAPRARRKEQPT
+677 
-692 VREAQAEQQYH
+692 
-703 EAPIKVS
+703 APIKVS
-710 RVAPDEMPP
+710 RVERDEMPP
-719 RKSTPPKRS
+719 SKNLAPKRPV
-728 IQPEYEEYQPPKDN
+728 QPEYEEYQPPKDN

>member
-1 MKSYMNK
+1 MRTCYFTGGEECSMKRYMNK
-8 RFVNVLRS
+8 KLGIVLKS
-16 MAVAAGIML
+16 MAVAVSVML
-25 LSTVTVFAGTVTAT
+25 LLSVSVFAGTVTAT

-56 VDGAEGAAVAP
+56 IDGAEGAAVAP

-81 SCSGEYGGGG
+81 SCTGEYGGGG

-132 ATVMVDGEDTAA
+132 ATVMVDGEDTAK
-144 INENAREVSGTGIE
+144 INENAREDTGTGIE

-182 FTKTTVTYEEQM
+182 FSKTTVTYEEQM

-240 NRFIIALKAGPEV
+240 NRFIIALKAGPDV
-253 SVPEG
+253 SVPDG
-258 FTKATLNWNAQ
+258 FTKATLNWNSQ

-276 TGDAASGA
+276 TGDAGEAV
-284 DGSGAASGSG
+284 SG
-294 GADGSGAASGSGV
+294 GAAP
-307 AQVNINDFFLIY
+307 VNINDFFLIY

-346 HTGSKV
+346 HAGSKGNIS
-352 AGSGESLIAQITSPS
+352 GSGENFISQITSS
-367 ADSEE
+367 GTDSEE

-393 ITVIIMAIKLHEFN
+393 VTVIIMAVKLHEFN
-407 SYEYIDEDE
+407 SYEYIDEDD
-416 YEGDEDRYEESV
+416 YEGEDSYE
-428 ARVATGHGSAGASAE
+428 APATHVVSAYGRAKVSEE
-443 EPDDYLTRLAKASD
+443 EPDDYLTRLAKAS
-457 EPVAEEDSAEDE
+457 EELSRESHEEE
-469 KTDDVED
+469 KE
-476 ISEEINTQNTKKSD
+476 EEINTQSSKKSD
-490 NIYEKY
+490 NIET
-496 RREEEEAARIR
+496 EEEETH
-507 QEQMHSNRES
+507 ESES
-517 VSENVYRDNDEAP
+517 VESS
-530 ARSDIPEGFVVR
+530 ARSEIPEGFVVR

-553 DMQNKYERD
+553 DMQNRYERD
-562 DDFELFSPRDR
+562 DEYELFSPRDR
-573 SEYDD
+573 NEYDD
-578 DEDDEEDDYRR
+578 DEDDEDDFRR

-625 SWQNGIERGE
+625 SWQNGVEGGE

-641 MNKAAGVDEGAVRR
+641 MNKVAGVDEGAVRR
-655 ENPANQYREEQPAV
+655 E
-669 RREAPEHQ
+669 
-677 YEEEAPRARRKEQPT
+677 
-692 VREAQAEQQYH
+692 
-703 EAPIKVS
+703 APIKVS
-710 RVAPDEMPP
+710 RVERDEMPP
-719 RKSTPPKRS
+719 SKNLAPKRPV
-728 IQPEYEEYQPPKDN
+728 QPEYEEYQPPKDN

>member
-1 MKSYMNK
+1 MRTCYFTGGEECSMKRYMNK
-8 RFVNVLRS
+8 KLGIVLKS
-16 MAVAAGIML
+16 MAVAVSVML
-25 LSTVTVFAGTVTAT
+25 LLSVSVFAGTVTAT

-56 VDGAEGAAVAP
+56 IDGAEGAAVAP

-81 SCSGEYGGGG
+81 SCTGEYGGGG

-132 ATVMVDGEDTAA
+132 ATVMVDGEDTAK
-144 INENAREVSGTGIE
+144 INENAREDTGTGIE

-182 FTKTTVTYEEQM
+182 FSKTTVTYEEQM

-240 NRFIIALKAGPEV
+240 NRFIIALKAGPDV
-253 SVPEG
+253 SVPDG
-258 FTKATLNWNAQ
+258 FTKATLNWNSQ

-276 TGDAASGA
+276 TGEAG
-284 DGSGAASGSG
+284 DGGAASGEAVSG
-294 GADGSGAASGSGV
+294 GV
-307 AQVNINDFFLIY
+307 APVDINDFFLIY

-346 HTGSKV
+346 HAGGKGNIS
-352 AGSGESLIAQITSPS
+352 GSGENLISKITSPG

-393 ITVIIMAIKLHEFN
+393 VTVIIMAVKLHEFN
-407 SYEYIDEDE
+407 SYEYIDEDD
-416 YEGDEDRYEESV
+416 YEGEDSYE
-428 ARVATGHGSAGASAE
+428 APATHVVSAYGRAKVSEE
-443 EPDDYLTRLAKASD
+443 EPDDYLTRLAKAS
-457 EPVAEEDSAEDE
+457 EELSRESHEEE
-469 KTDDVED
+469 KE
-476 ISEEINTQNTKKSD
+476 EEINTQSSKKSD
-490 NIYEKY
+490 NIEI
-496 RREEEEAARIR
+496 EEET
-507 QEQMHSNRES
+507 HES
-517 VSENVYRDNDEAP
+517 ESIENS
-530 ARSDIPEGFVVR
+530 ARSEIPEGFVVR

-553 DMQNKYERD
+553 DMQNRYERD
-562 DDFELFSPRDR
+562 DEYELFSPRDR
-573 SEYDD
+573 NEYDDDDD
-578 DEDDEEDDYRR
+578 DEDDFRR

-625 SWQNGIERGE
+625 SWQNGIEGGE

-641 MNKAAGVDEGAVRR
+641 INKVAGVDEGAVRR
-655 ENPANQYREEQPAV
+655 E
-669 RREAPEHQ
+669 
-677 YEEEAPRARRKEQPT
+677 
-692 VREAQAEQQYH
+692 
-703 EAPIKVS
+703 APIKVS
-710 RVAPDEMPP
+710 KVEREEMPP
-719 RKSTPPKRS
+719 SKNLAPKRPV
-728 IQPEYEEYQPPKDN
+728 QPEYEEYQPPKDN

>member
-1 MKSYMNK
+1 MKCYMNK
-8 RFVNVLRS
+8 KLGIVLKS
-16 MAVAAGIML
+16 MAVAVSVML
-25 LSTVTVFAGTVTAT
+25 LLSVSVFAGTVTAT

-56 VDGAEGAAVAP
+56 IDGAEGAAVAP

-81 SCSGEYGGGG
+81 SCTGEYGGGG

-132 ATVMVDGEDTAA
+132 ATVMVDGEDTAK
-144 INENAREVSGTGIE
+144 INENAREDTGTGIE

-182 FTKTTVTYEEQM
+182 FSKTTVTYEEQM

-240 NRFIIALKAGPEV
+240 NRFIIALKAGPDV
-253 SVPEG
+253 SVPDG
-258 FTKATLNWNAQ
+258 FTKATLNWNSQ

-276 TGDAASGA
+276 TGDAGDAT
-284 DGSGAASGSG
+284 SG
-294 GADGSGAASGSGV
+294 GSDGAVSGGV
-307 AQVNINDFFLIY
+307 APVDINDFFLIY

-346 HTGSKV
+346 HAGGKGNIS
-352 AGSGESLIAQITSPS
+352 GSGENLISKITSPG

-393 ITVIIMAIKLHEFN
+393 VTVIIMAVKLHEFN
-407 SYEYIDEDE
+407 SYEYIDEED
-416 YEGDEDRYEESV
+416 YEGEDSYEV
-428 ARVATGHGSAGASAE
+428 PATHVVSAYGRAKVSEE
-443 EPDDYLTRLAKASD
+443 EPDDYLTRLAKASEELSRESHD
-457 EPVAEEDSAEDE
+457 EE
-469 KTDDVED
+469 KE
-476 ISEEINTQNTKKSD
+476 EEINTQSSNKSD
-490 NIYEKY
+490 NIET
-496 RREEEEAARIR
+496 EEEET
-507 QEQMHSNRES
+507 HES
-517 VSENVYRDNDEAP
+517 ESIESS
-530 ARSDIPEGFVVR
+530 ARSEIPEGFVVR

-553 DMQNKYERD
+553 DMQNRYERD
-562 DDFELFSPRDR
+562 DEYELFSPRDR
-573 SEYDD
+573 NEYDD
-578 DEDDEEDDYRR
+578 DEDDEDDFRR

-641 MNKAAGVDEGAVRR
+641 INKVAGVDEGAVRR
-655 ENPANQYREEQPAV
+655 E
-669 RREAPEHQ
+669 
-677 YEEEAPRARRKEQPT
+677 
-692 VREAQAEQQYH
+692 
-703 EAPIKVS
+703 APIKVS
-710 RVAPDEMPP
+710 RVERDEMPQS
-719 RKSTPPKRS
+719 KNLAPKRPV
-728 IQPEYEEYQPPKDN
+728 QPEYEEYQPPKDN

>member
-1 MKSYMNK
+1 MRTCYFTGGEECSMKRYMNK
-8 RFVNVLRS
+8 KLGIVLKS
-16 MAVAAGIML
+16 MAVAVSVML
-25 LSTVTVFAGTVTAT
+25 LLSVSVFAGTVTAT

-56 VDGAEGAAVAP
+56 IDGAEGAAVAP

-81 SCSGEYGGGG
+81 SCTGEYGGGG

-132 ATVMVDGEDTAA
+132 ATVMVDGEDTAK
-144 INENAREVSGTGIE
+144 INENAREDTGTGIE

-182 FTKTTVTYEEQM
+182 FSKTTVTYEEQM

-240 NRFIIALKAGPEV
+240 NRFIIALKAGSDV
-253 SVPEG
+253 SVPDG
-258 FTKATLNWNAQ
+258 FTKATLNWNSQ

-276 TGDAASGA
+276 TGDG
-284 DGSGAASGSG
+284 ASGSG
-294 GADGSGAASGSGV
+294 DGVDSAALGADV

-346 HTGSKV
+346 HAGGKGNIS
-352 AGSGESLIAQITSPS
+352 GSGENLISKITSPG

-393 ITVIIMAIKLHEFN
+393 VTVIIMAVKLHEYN
-407 SYEYIDEDE
+407 SYEYIDEED
-416 YEGDEDRYEESV
+416 YEGEDSYEAPSTHV
-428 ARVATGHGSAGASAE
+428 VSAYGRAKVSEE
-443 EPDDYLTRLAKASD
+443 EPDDYLTRLAKASEEPKSVSHD
-457 EPVAEEDSAEDE
+457 EEKDEEKE
-469 KTDDVED
+469 
-476 ISEEINTQNTKKSD
+476 EEINTQSSKKSD
-490 NIYEKY
+490 NIEI
-496 RREEEEAARIR
+496 EEETHE
-507 QEQMHSNRES
+507 SES
-517 VSENVYRDNDEAP
+517 VESS
-530 ARSDIPEGFVVR
+530 ARSEIPEGFVVR

-553 DMQNKYERD
+553 DMQNRYERD
-562 DDFELFSPRDR
+562 DEYELFSPRDR
-573 SEYDD
+573 NEYDD
-578 DEDDEEDDYRR
+578 DEDDEDDFRR

-625 SWQNGIERGE
+625 SWQNGIEGGE
-635 KTAAAH
+635 KTAAAHMNKVIGADEGAH

-655 ENPANQYREEQPAV
+655 E
-669 RREAPEHQ
+669 
-677 YEEEAPRARRKEQPT
+677 T
-692 VREAQAEQQYH
+692 
-703 EAPIKVS
+703 
-710 RVAPDEMPP
+710 
-719 RKSTPPKRS
+719 PKRPV
-728 IQPEYEEYQPPKDN
+728 QPEYEEYQPPKDN

>member
-1 MKSYMNK
+1 MKCYMNK
-8 RFVNVLRS
+8 KLGIVLKS
-16 MAVAAGIML
+16 MAVAISVML
-25 LSTVTVFAGTVTAT
+25 LLSVSVFAGTVTAT

-56 VDGAEGAAVAP
+56 IDGAEGAAVAP

-81 SCSGEYGGGG
+81 SCTGEYGGGG

-132 ATVMVDGEDTAA
+132 ATVMVDGEDTAK
-144 INENAREVSGTGIE
+144 INENAREDTGTGIE

-182 FTKTTVTYEEQM
+182 FSKTTVTYEEQM

-240 NRFIIALKAGPEV
+240 NRFIIALKAGPDV
-253 SVPEG
+253 SVPDG
-258 FTKATLNWNAQ
+258 FTKATLNWNSQ

-276 TGDAASGA
+276 TGEAGDAASGGS
-284 DGSGAASGSG
+284 DGAVSG
-294 GADGSGAASGSGV
+294 GV
-307 AQVNINDFFLIY
+307 APVDINDFFLIY

-346 HTGSKV
+346 HAGGKGNIS
-352 AGSGESLIAQITSPS
+352 GSGENLISKITSPG

-393 ITVIIMAIKLHEFN
+393 VTVIIMAVKLHEFN
-407 SYEYIDEDE
+407 SYEYIDEED
-416 YEGDEDRYEESV
+416 YEGEDSYE
-428 ARVATGHGSAGASAE
+428 APATHVVSAYGRAKVSEE
-443 EPDDYLTRLAKASD
+443 EPDDYLTRLAKASEEPKSVSHD
-457 EPVAEEDSAEDE
+457 EEKDEEKE
-469 KTDDVED
+469 
-476 ISEEINTQNTKKSD
+476 EEINTQSSNKSD
-490 NIYEKY
+490 NIEI
-496 RREEEEAARIR
+496 EEEET
-507 QEQMHSNRES
+507 HES
-517 VSENVYRDNDEAP
+517 ESIENSVRSE
-530 ARSDIPEGFVVR
+530 IPEGFVVR
-542 NKAGRIPKEEL
+542 SKAGRIPKEEL
-553 DMQNKYERD
+553 DMQNRYERD

-625 SWQNGIERGE
+625 SWQNGIEGGE

-641 MNKAAGVDEGAVRR
+641 MNKVAGVDEGAVRR
-655 ENPANQYREEQPAV
+655 E
-669 RREAPEHQ
+669 
-677 YEEEAPRARRKEQPT
+677 T
-692 VREAQAEQQYH
+692 
-703 EAPIKVS
+703 
-710 RVAPDEMPP
+710 
-719 RKSTPPKRS
+719 PKRPV
-728 IQPEYEEYQPPKDN
+728 QPEYEEYQPPKDN

>member
-1 MKSYMNK
+1 MRTCYFTGGEECSMKRYMNK
-8 RFVNVLRS
+8 KLGIVLKSIAAAVSIVLLFSVN
-16 MAVAAGIML
+16 
-25 LSTVTVFAGTVTAT
+25 VFAGTVTAT

-56 VDGAEGAAVAP
+56 IDGAEGAAVAP

-81 SCSGEYGGGG
+81 SCTGEYGGGG

-132 ATVMVDGEDTAA
+132 ATVMVDGEDTAK
-144 INENAREVSGTGIE
+144 INENAREDTGTGIE

-182 FTKTTVTYEEQM
+182 FSKTTVTYEEQM

-240 NRFIIALKAGPEV
+240 NRFIIALKAGPDV
-253 SVPEG
+253 SVPDG
-258 FTKATLNWNAQ
+258 FTKATLNWNSQ

-276 TGDAASGA
+276 TGEAG
-284 DGSGAASGSG
+284 DGGAASGEAVSG
-294 GADGSGAASGSGV
+294 GV
-307 AQVNINDFFLIY
+307 APVDINDFFLIY

-346 HTGSKV
+346 HAGGKGNIS
-352 AGSGESLIAQITSPS
+352 GSGENLISKITSPG

-393 ITVIIMAIKLHEFN
+393 VTVIIMAVKLHEFN
-407 SYEYIDEDE
+407 SYEYIDEDD
-416 YEGDEDRYEESV
+416 YEGEDSYE
-428 ARVATGHGSAGASAE
+428 APATHVVSAYGRAKVSEE
-443 EPDDYLTRLAKASD
+443 EPDDYLTRLAKAS
-457 EPVAEEDSAEDE
+457 EELSRESHEEE
-469 KTDDVED
+469 KE
-476 ISEEINTQNTKKSD
+476 EEINTQSSNKSD
-490 NIYEKY
+490 NIET
-496 RREEEEAARIR
+496 EEEETH
-507 QEQMHSNRES
+507 ESES
-517 VSENVYRDNDEAP
+517 VENS
-530 ARSDIPEGFVVR
+530 ARSEIPEGFVVR
-542 NKAGRIPKEEL
+542 NKAGRIPKEEV
-553 DMQNKYERD
+553 DMQNRYERD
-562 DDFELFSPRDR
+562 DEYELFSPRDR
-573 SEYDD
+573 NEYDD
-578 DEDDEEDDYRR
+578 DEDDEEDDFRR

-641 MNKAAGVDEGAVRR
+641 MNKVVGVDEGAVRR
-655 ENPANQYREEQPAV
+655 E
-669 RREAPEHQ
+669 
-677 YEEEAPRARRKEQPT
+677 
-692 VREAQAEQQYH
+692 
-703 EAPIKVS
+703 APIKVS
-710 RVAPDEMPP
+710 KVEREEMPP
-719 RKSTPPKRS
+719 SKNLAPKRPV
-728 IQPEYEEYQPPKDN
+728 QPEYEEYQPPKDN

>member
-1 MKSYMNK
+1 MRTCYFTGGEECSMKRYMNK
-8 RFVNVLRS
+8 KLGIVLKS
-16 MAVAAGIML
+16 MAVAVSVML
-25 LSTVTVFAGTVTAT
+25 LLSVSVFAGTVTAT

-56 VDGAEGAAVAP
+56 IDGAEGAAVAP

-81 SCSGEYGGGG
+81 SCTGEYGGGG

-132 ATVMVDGEDTAA
+132 ATVMVDGEDTAK
-144 INENAREVSGTGIE
+144 INENAREDTGTGIE

-182 FTKTTVTYEEQM
+182 FSKTTVTYEEQM

-240 NRFIIALKAGPEV
+240 NRFIIALKAGPDV
-253 SVPEG
+253 SVPDG
-258 FTKATLNWNAQ
+258 FTKATLNWNSQ

-276 TGDAASGA
+276 TGEAGEAASGEA
-284 DGSGAASGSG
+284 VSG
-294 GADGSGAASGSGV
+294 GV
-307 AQVNINDFFLIY
+307 APVDINDFFLIY

-346 HTGSKV
+346 HAGGKGNIS
-352 AGSGESLIAQITSPS
+352 GSGENLISKITSPG

-393 ITVIIMAIKLHEFN
+393 ITVIIMAVKLHEFN
-407 SYEYIDEDE
+407 SYEYIDEDD
-416 YEGDEDRYEESV
+416 YEGEDSYE
-428 ARVATGHGSAGASAE
+428 APATHVVSAYGRAKVSEE
-443 EPDDYLTRLAKASD
+443 EPDDYLTRLAKASEELSRENHD
-457 EPVAEEDSAEDE
+457 EE
-469 KTDDVED
+469 KE
-476 ISEEINTQNTKKSD
+476 EEINTQSSKKSD
-490 NIYEKY
+490 NIEI
-496 RREEEEAARIR
+496 EEETHE
-507 QEQMHSNRES
+507 SES
-517 VSENVYRDNDEAP
+517 VESS
-530 ARSDIPEGFVVR
+530 ARSEIPEGFVVR
-542 NKAGRIPKEEL
+542 YKAGRIPKEEL
-553 DMQNKYERD
+553 DMQNRYERD
-562 DDFELFSPRDR
+562 DEYELFSPRDR
-573 SEYDD
+573 NEYDD
-578 DEDDEEDDYRR
+578 DEDDEDDFRR

-641 MNKAAGVDEGAVRR
+641 MNKVVGVDEGAVRR
-655 ENPANQYREEQPAV
+655 E
-669 RREAPEHQ
+669 
-677 YEEEAPRARRKEQPT
+677 
-692 VREAQAEQQYH
+692 
-703 EAPIKVS
+703 APIKVS
-710 RVAPDEMPP
+710 RVEREEMPP
-719 RKSTPPKRS
+719 SKNLAPKRPV
-728 IQPEYEEYQPPKDN
+728 QPEYEEYQPPKDN

>member
-1 MKSYMNK
+1 MRTCYFTGGEECSMKRYMNK
-8 RFVNVLRS
+8 KLGIVLKS
-16 MAVAAGIML
+16 MAVAVSVML
-25 LSTVTVFAGTVTAT
+25 LLSVSVFAGTVTAT

-56 VDGAEGAAVAP
+56 IDGAEGAAVAP

-81 SCSGEYGGGG
+81 SCTGEYGGGG

-132 ATVMVDGEDTAA
+132 ATVMVDGEDTAK
-144 INENAREVSGTGIE
+144 INENAREDTGTGIE

-182 FTKTTVTYEEQM
+182 FSKTTVTYEEQM

-240 NRFIIALKAGPEV
+240 NRFIIALKAGPDV
-253 SVPEG
+253 SVPDG
-258 FTKATLNWNAQ
+258 FTKATLNWNSQ

-276 TGDAASGA
+276 TGEAGEAASGEA
-284 DGSGAASGSG
+284 VSG
-294 GADGSGAASGSGV
+294 GV
-307 AQVNINDFFLIY
+307 APVDINDFFLIY

-346 HTGSKV
+346 HAGGKGNIS
-352 AGSGESLIAQITSPS
+352 GSGENLISKITGPS

-393 ITVIIMAIKLHEFN
+393 VTVIIMAVKLHEFN
-407 SYEYIDEDE
+407 SYEYIDEDD
-416 YEGDEDRYEESV
+416 YEGEDSYE
-428 ARVATGHGSAGASAE
+428 APATHVVSAYGRAKVSEE
-443 EPDDYLTRLAKASD
+443 EPDDYLTRLAKAS
-457 EPVAEEDSAEDE
+457 EELSRESHEEE
-469 KTDDVED
+469 KE
-476 ISEEINTQNTKKSD
+476 EEINTQSSKKSD
-490 NIYEKY
+490 NIEI
-496 RREEEEAARIR
+496 EEET
-507 QEQMHSNRES
+507 HES
-517 VSENVYRDNDEAP
+517 ESIENS
-530 ARSDIPEGFVVR
+530 ARSEIPEGFVVR

-553 DMQNKYERD
+553 DMQNRYERD
-562 DDFELFSPRDR
+562 DEYELFSPRDR
-573 SEYDD
+573 NEYDD
-578 DEDDEEDDYRR
+578 DEDDEEDDFRR

-641 MNKAAGVDEGAVRR
+641 INKVAGVDEGAVRR
-655 ENPANQYREEQPAV
+655 E
-669 RREAPEHQ
+669 
-677 YEEEAPRARRKEQPT
+677 
-692 VREAQAEQQYH
+692 
-703 EAPIKVS
+703 APIKVS
-710 RVAPDEMPP
+710 KVEREEMPP
-719 RKSTPPKRS
+719 SKNLAPKRPV
-728 IQPEYEEYQPPKDN
+728 QPEYEEYQPPKDN

>member
-1 MKSYMNK
+1 MRTCYFTGGEECSMKRYMNK
-8 RFVNVLRS
+8 KLGIVLKS
-16 MAVAAGIML
+16 MAVAVSVML
-25 LSTVTVFAGTVTAT
+25 LLSVSVFAGTVTAT

-56 VDGAEGAAVAP
+56 IDGAEGAAVAP

-81 SCSGEYGGGG
+81 SCTGEYGGGG

-132 ATVMVDGEDTAA
+132 ATVMVDGEDTAK
-144 INENAREVSGTGIE
+144 INENAREDTGTGIE

-182 FTKTTVTYEEQM
+182 FSKTTVTYEEQM

-240 NRFIIALKAGPEV
+240 NRFIIALKAGPDV
-253 SVPEG
+253 SVPDG
-258 FTKATLNWNAQ
+258 FTKATLNWNSQ

-276 TGDAASGA
+276 TGEAGEAASGGS
-284 DGSGAASGSG
+284 DGAVSG
-294 GADGSGAASGSGV
+294 GV
-307 AQVNINDFFLIY
+307 APVDINDFFLIY

-346 HTGSKV
+346 HAGGKGNIS
-352 AGSGESLIAQITSPS
+352 GSGENLISKITGPS

-393 ITVIIMAIKLHEFN
+393 VTVIIMAVKLHEFN
-407 SYEYIDEDE
+407 SYEYIDEED
-416 YEGDEDRYEESV
+416 YEDAKVSE
-428 ARVATGHGSAGASAE
+428 E
-443 EPDDYLTRLAKASD
+443 EPDDYLTRLAKASEELSRENHD
-457 EPVAEEDSAEDE
+457 EE
-469 KTDDVED
+469 KE
-476 ISEEINTQNTKKSD
+476 EEINTQSSKKSD
-490 NIYEKY
+490 NIEI
-496 RREEEEAARIR
+496 EEEET
-507 QEQMHSNRES
+507 HES
-517 VSENVYRDNDEAP
+517 ESIENS
-530 ARSDIPEGFVVR
+530 ARSEIPEGFVVR

-553 DMQNKYERD
+553 DMQNRYERD
-562 DDFELFSPRDR
+562 DEYELFSPRDR
-573 SEYDD
+573 NEYDD
-578 DEDDEEDDYRR
+578 DEDDEDDFRR

-641 MNKAAGVDEGAVRR
+641 INKVAGVDEGAVRR
-655 ENPANQYREEQPAV
+655 E
-669 RREAPEHQ
+669 
-677 YEEEAPRARRKEQPT
+677 
-692 VREAQAEQQYH
+692 
-703 EAPIKVS
+703 APIKVS
-710 RVAPDEMPP
+710 KVEREEMPP
-719 RKSTPPKRS
+719 SKNLAPKRPV
-728 IQPEYEEYQPPKDN
+728 QPEYEEYQPPKDN

>member
-1 MKSYMNK
+1 MRTCYFTGGEECSMKRYMNK
-8 RFVNVLRS
+8 KLGIVLKS
-16 MAVAAGIML
+16 MAVAVSVML
-25 LSTVTVFAGTVTAT
+25 LLSVSVFAGTVTAT

-56 VDGAEGAAVAP
+56 IDGAEGAAVAP

-81 SCSGEYGGGG
+81 SCTGEYGGGG

-132 ATVMVDGEDTAA
+132 ATVMVDGEDTAK
-144 INENAREVSGTGIE
+144 INENAREDTGTGIE

-182 FTKTTVTYEEQM
+182 FSKTTVTYEEQM

-240 NRFIIALKAGPEV
+240 NRFIIALKAGPDV
-253 SVPEG
+253 SVPDG
-258 FTKATLNWNAQ
+258 FTKATLNWNSQ

-276 TGDAASGA
+276 TGEAGEAASGEA
-284 DGSGAASGSG
+284 VSG
-294 GADGSGAASGSGV
+294 GVTPVD
-307 AQVNINDFFLIY
+307 INDFFLIY

-346 HTGSKV
+346 HAGGKGNIS
-352 AGSGESLIAQITSPS
+352 GSGENLISKITSPG

-393 ITVIIMAIKLHEFN
+393 VTVIIMAVKLHEFN
-407 SYEYIDEDE
+407 SYEYIDEDD
-416 YEGDEDRYEESV
+416 YEGEDSYE
-428 ARVATGHGSAGASAE
+428 APATHVVSAYGRAGANAE
-443 EPDDYLTRLAKASD
+443 EPDDYLTRLAKAS
-457 EPVAEEDSAEDE
+457 EELKSVSHEEE
-469 KTDDVED
+469 KE
-476 ISEEINTQNTKKSD
+476 EEINTQSSNKSD
-490 NIYEKY
+490 NIET
-496 RREEEEAARIR
+496 EEEETH
-507 QEQMHSNRES
+507 ESES
-517 VSENVYRDNDEAP
+517 VESS
-530 ARSDIPEGFVVR
+530 ARSEIPEGFVVR

-553 DMQNKYERD
+553 DMQNRYERD
-562 DDFELFSPRDR
+562 DEYELFSPRDR
-573 SEYDD
+573 NEYDD
-578 DEDDEEDDYRR
+578 DEDDEDDFRR

-625 SWQNGIERGE
+625 SWQNGIEGGE

-641 MNKAAGVDEGAVRR
+641 MNKVVGVDEGAVRR
-655 ENPANQYREEQPAV
+655 E
-669 RREAPEHQ
+669 
-677 YEEEAPRARRKEQPT
+677 
-692 VREAQAEQQYH
+692 
-703 EAPIKVS
+703 APIKVS
-710 RVAPDEMPP
+710 KVEREEMPP
-719 RKSTPPKRS
+719 SKNLAPKRPV
-728 IQPEYEEYQPPKDN
+728 QPEYEEYQPPKDN

>member
-1 MKSYMNK
+1 MRTCYFTGGEECSMKRYMNK
-8 RFVNVLRS
+8 KLGIVLKS
-16 MAVAAGIML
+16 MAVAVSVML
-25 LSTVTVFAGTVTAT
+25 LLSVSVFAGTVTAT

-56 VDGAEGAAVAP
+56 IDGAEGAAVAP

-81 SCSGEYGGGG
+81 SCTGEYGGGG

-132 ATVMVDGEDTAA
+132 ATVMVDGEDTAK
-144 INENAREVSGTGIE
+144 INENAREDTGTGIE

-182 FTKTTVTYEEQM
+182 FSKTTVTYEEQM

-240 NRFIIALKAGPEV
+240 NRFIIALKAGPDV
-253 SVPEG
+253 SVPDG
-258 FTKATLNWNAQ
+258 FTKATLNWNSQ

-276 TGDAASGA
+276 TGEAG
-284 DGSGAASGSG
+284 GAASGGSD
-294 GADGSGAASGSGV
+294 GAVAGGV
-307 AQVNINDFFLIY
+307 APVDINDFFLIY

-346 HTGSKV
+346 HTGGKGNIS
-352 AGSGESLIAQITSPS
+352 GSGENLISKITSPG

-393 ITVIIMAIKLHEFN
+393 VTVIIMAVKLHEFN
-407 SYEYIDEDE
+407 SYEYIDEDD
-416 YEGDEDRYEESV
+416 YEGEDSYE
-428 ARVATGHGSAGASAE
+428 APATHVVSAYGRAKVSEE
-443 EPDDYLTRLAKASD
+443 EPDDYLTRLAKAS
-457 EPVAEEDSAEDE
+457 EELSRESHEEE
-469 KTDDVED
+469 KE
-476 ISEEINTQNTKKSD
+476 EEINTQSSKKSD
-490 NIYEKY
+490 NIEI
-496 RREEEEAARIR
+496 EEET
-507 QEQMHSNRES
+507 HES
-517 VSENVYRDNDEAP
+517 ESIEDS
-530 ARSDIPEGFVVR
+530 ARSEIPEGFVVR

-553 DMQNKYERD
+553 DMQNRYERD
-562 DDFELFSPRDR
+562 DEYELFSPRDR
-573 SEYDD
+573 NEYDD
-578 DEDDEEDDYRR
+578 DEDDEDDFRR

-641 MNKAAGVDEGAVRR
+641 MNKVVGVDEGAVRR
-655 ENPANQYREEQPAV
+655 E
-669 RREAPEHQ
+669 
-677 YEEEAPRARRKEQPT
+677 
-692 VREAQAEQQYH
+692 
-703 EAPIKVS
+703 APIKVS
-710 RVAPDEMPP
+710 KVEREEMPP
-719 RKSTPPKRS
+719 SKNLAPKRPV
-728 IQPEYEEYQPPKDN
+728 QPEYEEYQPPKDN

>member
-1 MKSYMNK
+1 MRTCYFTGGEECSMKRYMNK
-8 RFVNVLRS
+8 KLGIVLKS
-16 MAVAAGIML
+16 MAVAVSVML
-25 LSTVTVFAGTVTAT
+25 LLSVSVFAGTVTAT

-56 VDGAEGAAVAP
+56 IDGAEGAAVAP

-81 SCSGEYGGGG
+81 SCTGEYGGGG

-132 ATVMVDGEDTAA
+132 ATVMVDGEDTAK
-144 INENAREVSGTGIE
+144 INENAREDTGTGIE

-182 FTKTTVTYEEQM
+182 FSKTTVTYEEQM

-240 NRFIIALKAGPEV
+240 NRFIIALKAGPDV
-253 SVPEG
+253 SVPDG
-258 FTKATLNWNAQ
+258 FTKATLNWNSQ

-276 TGDAASGA
+276 TGEVG
-284 DGSGAASGSG
+284 GAASGGSD
-294 GADGSGAASGSGV
+294 GAVAGGV
-307 AQVNINDFFLIY
+307 APVDINDFFLIY

-346 HTGSKV
+346 HAGGKDNIS
-352 AGSGESLIAQITSPS
+352 GSGENLISKITGPS

-393 ITVIIMAIKLHEFN
+393 VTVIIMAVKLHEYN
-407 SYEYIDEDE
+407 SYEYIDEED
-416 YEGDEDRYEESV
+416 YEGEDSYE
-428 ARVATGHGSAGASAE
+428 APATHVVSAYGRAKVSEE
-443 EPDDYLTRLAKASD
+443 EPDDYLTRLAKAS
-457 EPVAEEDSAEDE
+457 EELSRESHEEE
-469 KTDDVED
+469 KE
-476 ISEEINTQNTKKSD
+476 EEINTQSSNKSD
-490 NIYEKY
+490 NIEI
-496 RREEEEAARIR
+496 EEEETH
-507 QEQMHSNRES
+507 ESES
-517 VSENVYRDNDEAP
+517 VESS

-553 DMQNKYERD
+553 DMQNRYERD
-562 DDFELFSPRDR
+562 DEYELFSPRDR
-573 SEYDD
+573 NEYDD
-578 DEDDEEDDYRR
+578 DEDDEDDFRR

-641 MNKAAGVDEGAVRR
+641 INKVAGVDEGAVRR
-655 ENPANQYREEQPAV
+655 E
-669 RREAPEHQ
+669 
-677 YEEEAPRARRKEQPT
+677 
-692 VREAQAEQQYH
+692 
-703 EAPIKVS
+703 APIKVS
-710 RVAPDEMPP
+710 KVERDEMPP
-719 RKSTPPKRS
+719 SKNLAPKRPV
-728 IQPEYEEYQPPKDN
+728 QPEYEEYQPPKDN

>member
-1 MKSYMNK
+1 MRTCYFTGGEECSMKRYMNK
-8 RFVNVLRS
+8 KLGIVLKS
-16 MAVAAGIML
+16 MAVAVSVML
-25 LSTVTVFAGTVTAT
+25 LLSVSVFAGTVTAT

-56 VDGAEGAAVAP
+56 IDGAEGAAVAP

-81 SCSGEYGGGG
+81 SCTGEYGGGG

-132 ATVMVDGEDTAA
+132 ATVMVDGEDTAK
-144 INENAREVSGTGIE
+144 INENAREDTGTGIE

-182 FTKTTVTYEEQM
+182 FSKTTVTYEEQM

-240 NRFIIALKAGPEV
+240 NRFIIALKAGPDV
-253 SVPEG
+253 SVPDG
-258 FTKATLNWNAQ
+258 FTKATLNWNSQ

-276 TGDAASGA
+276 TGEAGEAASGEA
-284 DGSGAASGSG
+284 VSG
-294 GADGSGAASGSGV
+294 GV
-307 AQVNINDFFLIY
+307 APVDINDFFLIY

-346 HTGSKV
+346 HAGGKGNIS
-352 AGSGESLIAQITSPS
+352 GSGENLISKITSPG

-393 ITVIIMAIKLHEFN
+393 VTVIIMAVKLHEFN
-407 SYEYIDEDE
+407 SYEYIDEDD
-416 YEGDEDRYEESV
+416 YEGEDSYE
-428 ARVATGHGSAGASAE
+428 APATHVVSAYGRAKVSEE
-443 EPDDYLTRLAKASD
+443 EPDDYLTRLAKAS
-457 EPVAEEDSAEDE
+457 EELSRESHEEE
-469 KTDDVED
+469 KE
-476 ISEEINTQNTKKSD
+476 EEINTQSSNKSD
-490 NIYEKY
+490 NIEI
-496 RREEEEAARIR
+496 EEEET
-507 QEQMHSNRES
+507 HES
-517 VSENVYRDNDEAP
+517 ESIESS
-530 ARSDIPEGFVVR
+530 ARSEIPEGFVVR

-553 DMQNKYERD
+553 DMQNRYERD
-562 DDFELFSPRDR
+562 DEYELFSPRDR
-573 SEYDD
+573 NEYDD
-578 DEDDEEDDYRR
+578 DEDDEDDFRR

-641 MNKAAGVDEGAVRR
+641 MNKVVGVDEGAVRR
-655 ENPANQYREEQPAV
+655 E
-669 RREAPEHQ
+669 
-677 YEEEAPRARRKEQPT
+677 
-692 VREAQAEQQYH
+692 
-703 EAPIKVS
+703 APIKVS
-710 RVAPDEMPP
+710 KVEREEMPP
-719 RKSTPPKRS
+719 SKNLAPKRPV
-728 IQPEYEEYQPPKDN
+728 QPEYEEYQPPKDN

>member
-1 MKSYMNK
+1 MRTCYFTGGEECSMKRYMNK
-8 RFVNVLRS
+8 KLGIVLKS
-16 MAVAAGIML
+16 MAVAVSVML
-25 LSTVTVFAGTVTAT
+25 LLSVSVFAGTVTAT

-56 VDGAEGAAVAP
+56 IDGAEGAAVAP

-81 SCSGEYGGGG
+81 SCTGEYGGGG

-132 ATVMVDGEDTAA
+132 ATVMVDGEDTAK
-144 INENAREVSGTGIE
+144 INENAREDTGTGIE

-182 FTKTTVTYEEQM
+182 FSKTTVTYEEQM

-240 NRFIIALKAGPEV
+240 NRFIIALKAGPDV
-253 SVPEG
+253 SVPDG
-258 FTKATLNWNAQ
+258 FTKATLNWNSQ

-276 TGDAASGA
+276 TGEAGEAASGEA
-284 DGSGAASGSG
+284 VSG
-294 GADGSGAASGSGV
+294 GV
-307 AQVNINDFFLIY
+307 APVDINDFFLIY

-346 HTGSKV
+346 HAGGKGNIS
-352 AGSGESLIAQITSPS
+352 GSGENLISKITSPG

-393 ITVIIMAIKLHEFN
+393 VTVIIMAVKLHEYN
-407 SYEYIDEDE
+407 SYEYIDEED
-416 YEGDEDRYEESV
+416 YEGEDSYE
-428 ARVATGHGSAGASAE
+428 APATHVVSAYGRAKVSEE
-443 EPDDYLTRLAKASD
+443 EPDDYLTRLAKAS
-457 EPVAEEDSAEDE
+457 EELSRESHEEE
-469 KTDDVED
+469 KE
-476 ISEEINTQNTKKSD
+476 EEINTQSSKKSD
-490 NIYEKY
+490 NIEI
-496 RREEEEAARIR
+496 EEET
-507 QEQMHSNRES
+507 HES
-517 VSENVYRDNDEAP
+517 ESIENS
-530 ARSDIPEGFVVR
+530 ARSEIPEGFVVR

-553 DMQNKYERD
+553 DMQNRYERD
-562 DDFELFSPRDR
+562 DEYELFSPRDR
-573 SEYDD
+573 NEYDD
-578 DEDDEEDDYRR
+578 DEDDEDDFRR

-641 MNKAAGVDEGAVRR
+641 MNKVVGVDEGAVRR
-655 ENPANQYREEQPAV
+655 E
-669 RREAPEHQ
+669 
-677 YEEEAPRARRKEQPT
+677 
-692 VREAQAEQQYH
+692 
-703 EAPIKVS
+703 APIKVS
-710 RVAPDEMPP
+710 KVEREEMPP
-719 RKSTPPKRS
+719 SKNLAPKRPV
-728 IQPEYEEYQPPKDN
+728 QPEYEEYQPPKDN

>member
-1 MKSYMNK
+1 MRTCYFTGGEECSMKRYMNK
-8 RFVNVLRS
+8 KLGIVLKS
-16 MAVAAGIML
+16 MAVAVSIVL
-25 LSTVTVFAGTVTAT
+25 LFSVNVFAGTVTAT

-56 VDGAEGAAVAP
+56 IDGAEGAAVAP

-81 SCSGEYGGGG
+81 SCTGEYGGGG

-132 ATVMVDGEDTAA
+132 ATVMVDGEDTAK
-144 INENAREVSGTGIE
+144 INENAREDTGTGIE

-182 FTKTTVTYEEQM
+182 FSKTTVTYEEQM

-240 NRFIIALKAGPEV
+240 NRFIIALKAGPDV
-253 SVPEG
+253 SVPDG
-258 FTKATLNWNAQ
+258 FTKATLNWNSQ

-276 TGDAASGA
+276 TGEAGETASGEA
-284 DGSGAASGSG
+284 VSG
-294 GADGSGAASGSGV
+294 GV
-307 AQVNINDFFLIY
+307 APVDINDFFLIY

-346 HTGSKV
+346 HAGGKGNIS
-352 AGSGESLIAQITSPS
+352 GSGENLISKITSPG

-393 ITVIIMAIKLHEFN
+393 VTVIIMAVKLHEFN
-407 SYEYIDEDE
+407 SYEYIDEDD
-416 YEGDEDRYEESV
+416 YEGEDSYE
-428 ARVATGHGSAGASAE
+428 APATHVVSAYGRAKVSEE
-443 EPDDYLTRLAKASD
+443 EPDDYLTRLAKAS
-457 EPVAEEDSAEDE
+457 EELSRESHEEE
-469 KTDDVED
+469 KE
-476 ISEEINTQNTKKSD
+476 EEINTQSSNKSD
-490 NIYEKY
+490 NIEI
-496 RREEEEAARIR
+496 EEEETH
-507 QEQMHSNRES
+507 ESES
-517 VSENVYRDNDEAP
+517 VENS
-530 ARSDIPEGFVVR
+530 ARSEIPEGFVVR

-553 DMQNKYERD
+553 DMQNRYERD
-562 DDFELFSPRDR
+562 DEYELFSPRDR
-573 SEYDD
+573 NEYDD
-578 DEDDEEDDYRR
+578 DEDDEDDFRR

-625 SWQNGIERGE
+625 SWQNGIEGGE

-641 MNKAAGVDEGAVRR
+641 MNKVAGVDEGAVRR
-655 ENPANQYREEQPAV
+655 E
-669 RREAPEHQ
+669 
-677 YEEEAPRARRKEQPT
+677 
-692 VREAQAEQQYH
+692 
-703 EAPIKVS
+703 APIKVS
-710 RVAPDEMPP
+710 KVEREEMPP
-719 RKSTPPKRS
+719 SKNLAPKRPV
-728 IQPEYEEYQPPKDN
+728 QPEYEEYQPPKDN

>member
-1 MKSYMNK
+1 MRTCYFTGGEECSMKRYMNK
-8 RFVNVLRS
+8 KLGIVLKS
-16 MAVAAGIML
+16 MAVAVSVML
-25 LSTVTVFAGTVTAT
+25 LLSVSVFAGTVTAT

-56 VDGAEGAAVAP
+56 IDGAEGAAVAP

-81 SCSGEYGGGG
+81 SCTGEYGGGG

-132 ATVMVDGEDTAA
+132 ATVMVDGEDTAK
-144 INENAREVSGTGIE
+144 INENAREDTGTGIE

-182 FTKTTVTYEEQM
+182 FSKTTVTYEEQM

-240 NRFIIALKAGPEV
+240 NRFIIALKAGPDV
-253 SVPEG
+253 SVPDG
-258 FTKATLNWNAQ
+258 FTKATLNWNSQ

-276 TGDAASGA
+276 TGEAGEAASGGS
-284 DGSGAASGSG
+284 DGAVSG
-294 GADGSGAASGSGV
+294 GV
-307 AQVNINDFFLIY
+307 APVDINDFFLIY

-346 HTGSKV
+346 HAGGKGNIS
-352 AGSGESLIAQITSPS
+352 GSGENLISKITSPG

-393 ITVIIMAIKLHEFN
+393 ITVIIMAVKLHEFN
-407 SYEYIDEDE
+407 SYEYIDEDD
-416 YEGDEDRYEESV
+416 YEGEDSYE
-428 ARVATGHGSAGASAE
+428 APATHVVSAYGRAKVSEE
-443 EPDDYLTRLAKASD
+443 EPDDYLTRLAKAS
-457 EPVAEEDSAEDE
+457 EELSRESHEEE
-469 KTDDVED
+469 KE
-476 ISEEINTQNTKKSD
+476 EEINTQSSKKSD
-490 NIYEKY
+490 NIEI
-496 RREEEEAARIR
+496 EEETHE
-507 QEQMHSNRES
+507 SES
-517 VSENVYRDNDEAP
+517 VESS
-530 ARSDIPEGFVVR
+530 ARSEIPEGFVVR

-553 DMQNKYERD
+553 DMQNRYERD
-562 DDFELFSPRDR
+562 DEYELFSPRDR
-573 SEYDD
+573 NEYDD
-578 DEDDEEDDYRR
+578 DEDDEEDDFRR

-641 MNKAAGVDEGAVRR
+641 INKVAGVDEGAVRR
-655 ENPANQYREEQPAV
+655 E
-669 RREAPEHQ
+669 
-677 YEEEAPRARRKEQPT
+677 
-692 VREAQAEQQYH
+692 
-703 EAPIKVS
+703 APIKVS
-710 RVAPDEMPP
+710 KVEREEMPP
-719 RKSTPPKRS
+719 SKNLAPKRPV
-728 IQPEYEEYQPPKDN
+728 QPEYEEYQPPKDN

>member
-1 MKSYMNK
+1 MRTCYFTGGEECSMKRYMNK
-8 RFVNVLRS
+8 KLGIVLKS
-16 MAVAAGIML
+16 MAVAVSVML
-25 LSTVTVFAGTVTAT
+25 LLSVSVFAGTVTAT

-56 VDGAEGAAVAP
+56 IDGAEGAAVAP

-81 SCSGEYGGGG
+81 SCTGEYGGGG

-132 ATVMVDGEDTAA
+132 ATVMVDGEDTAK
-144 INENAREVSGTGIE
+144 INENAREDTGTGIE

-182 FTKTTVTYEEQM
+182 FSKTTVTYEEQM

-240 NRFIIALKAGPEV
+240 NRFIIALKAGPDV
-253 SVPEG
+253 SVPDG
-258 FTKATLNWNAQ
+258 FTKATLNWNSQ

-276 TGDAASGA
+276 TGDAGDAT
-284 DGSGAASGSG
+284 SG
-294 GADGSGAASGSGV
+294 GSDGAVSGGV
-307 AQVNINDFFLIY
+307 APVDINDFFLIY

-346 HTGSKV
+346 HAGGKGNIS
-352 AGSGESLIAQITSPS
+352 GSGENLISKITSPG

-393 ITVIIMAIKLHEFN
+393 VTVIIMAVKLHEFN
-407 SYEYIDEDE
+407 SYEYIDEDD
-416 YEGDEDRYEESV
+416 YEGEYEEST
-428 ARVATGHGSAGASAE
+428 ARVVNGYGRAGANAE
-443 EPDDYLTRLAKASD
+443 EPDDYLTRLAKASEELSRENHD
-457 EPVAEEDSAEDE
+457 EE
-469 KTDDVED
+469 KE
-476 ISEEINTQNTKKSD
+476 EEINTQSSNKSD
-490 NIYEKY
+490 NIET
-496 RREEEEAARIR
+496 EEEETH
-507 QEQMHSNRES
+507 ESES
-517 VSENVYRDNDEAP
+517 VESS
-530 ARSDIPEGFVVR
+530 ARSEIPEGFVVR

-553 DMQNKYERD
+553 DMQNRYERD
-562 DDFELFSPRDR
+562 DEYELFSPRDR
-573 SEYDD
+573 NEYDD
-578 DEDDEEDDYRR
+578 DEDDEDDFRR

-641 MNKAAGVDEGAVRR
+641 INKVAGVDEGAVRR
-655 ENPANQYREEQPAV
+655 E
-669 RREAPEHQ
+669 
-677 YEEEAPRARRKEQPT
+677 
-692 VREAQAEQQYH
+692 
-703 EAPIKVS
+703 APIKVS
-710 RVAPDEMPP
+710 KVKREEMPP
-719 RKSTPPKRS
+719 SKNLAPKRPV
-728 IQPEYEEYQPPKDN
+728 QPEYEEYQPPKDN

>member
-1 MKSYMNK
+1 MRTCYFTGGEECSMKRYMNK
-8 RFVNVLRS
+8 KLGIVLKS
-16 MAVAAGIML
+16 MAVAVSIVL
-25 LSTVTVFAGTVTAT
+25 LFSVNVFAGTVTAT

-56 VDGAEGAAVAP
+56 IDGAEGAAVAP

-81 SCSGEYGGGG
+81 SCTGEYGGGG

-132 ATVMVDGEDTAA
+132 ATVMVDGEDTAK
-144 INENAREVSGTGIE
+144 INENAREDTGTGIE

-182 FTKTTVTYEEQM
+182 FSKTTVTYEEQM

-240 NRFIIALKAGPEV
+240 NRFIIALKAGPDV
-253 SVPEG
+253 SVPDG
-258 FTKATLNWNAQ
+258 FTKATLNWNSQ

-276 TGDAASGA
+276 TGEAGEAASGGS
-284 DGSGAASGSG
+284 DGAVSG
-294 GADGSGAASGSGV
+294 GV
-307 AQVNINDFFLIY
+307 APVDINDFFLIY

-346 HTGSKV
+346 HAGGKGNIS
-352 AGSGESLIAQITSPS
+352 GSGENLISKITSPG

-393 ITVIIMAIKLHEFN
+393 VTVIIMAVKLHEFN
-407 SYEYIDEDE
+407 SYEYIDEDD
-416 YEGDEDRYEESV
+416 YEGEDSYE
-428 ARVATGHGSAGASAE
+428 APATHVVSAYGRAKVSEE
-443 EPDDYLTRLAKASD
+443 EPDDYLTRLAKAS
-457 EPVAEEDSAEDE
+457 EELSRESHEEE
-469 KTDDVED
+469 KE
-476 ISEEINTQNTKKSD
+476 EEINTQSSKKSD
-490 NIYEKY
+490 NIEI
-496 RREEEEAARIR
+496 EEET
-507 QEQMHSNRES
+507 HES
-517 VSENVYRDNDEAP
+517 ESIENS
-530 ARSDIPEGFVVR
+530 ARSEIPEGFVVR

-553 DMQNKYERD
+553 DMQNRYERD
-562 DDFELFSPRDR
+562 DEYELFSPRDR
-573 SEYDD
+573 NEYDD
-578 DEDDEEDDYRR
+578 DEDDEDDFRR

-641 MNKAAGVDEGAVRR
+641 INKVAGVDEGAVRR
-655 ENPANQYREEQPAV
+655 E
-669 RREAPEHQ
+669 
-677 YEEEAPRARRKEQPT
+677 
-692 VREAQAEQQYH
+692 
-703 EAPIKVS
+703 APIKVS
-710 RVAPDEMPP
+710 KVEREEMPP
-719 RKSTPPKRS
+719 SKNLAPKRPV
-728 IQPEYEEYQPPKDN
+728 QPEYEEYQPPKDN

>member
-1 MKSYMNK
+1 MKRYMNK
-8 RFVNVLRS
+8 KLGIVLKS
-16 MAVAAGIML
+16 MAVAVSVML
-25 LSTVTVFAGTVTAT
+25 LLSVSVFAGTVTAT

-56 VDGAEGAAVAP
+56 IDGAEGAAVAP

-81 SCSGEYGGGG
+81 SCTGEYGGGG

-132 ATVMVDGEDTAA
+132 ATVMVDGEDTAK
-144 INENAREVSGTGIE
+144 INENAREDTGTGIE

-182 FTKTTVTYEEQM
+182 FSKTTVTYEEQM

-240 NRFIIALKAGPEV
+240 NRFIIALKAGPDV
-253 SVPEG
+253 SVPDG
-258 FTKATLNWNAQ
+258 FTKATLNWNSQ

-276 TGDAASGA
+276 TGDAGDAT
-284 DGSGAASGSG
+284 SG
-294 GADGSGAASGSGV
+294 GSDGAVSGGV
-307 AQVNINDFFLIY
+307 APVDINDFFLIY

-346 HTGSKV
+346 HAGGKGNIS
-352 AGSGESLIAQITSPS
+352 GSGENLISKITGPG

-393 ITVIIMAIKLHEFN
+393 VIVIIMAIKLHEFN
-407 SYEYIDEDE
+407 SYEYIDEDD
-416 YEGDEDRYEESV
+416 YEGEDSYE
-428 ARVATGHGSAGASAE
+428 APATHVVSAYGRAKVSEE
-443 EPDDYLTRLAKASD
+443 EPDDYLTRLAKASE
-457 EPVAEEDSAEDE
+457 EPRRVVRDEDE
-469 KTDDVED
+469 SYEKPGRVSHDEDEDKESERVKKENNIENNNDIEDIED

-496 RREEEEAARIR
+496 RREEEEATG
-507 QEQMHSNRES
+507 
-517 VSENVYRDNDEAP
+517 SE
-530 ARSDIPEGFVVR
+530 IPEGFVVR

-553 DMQNKYERD
+553 DMQNRYERD
-562 DDFELFSPRDR
+562 DEYELFSPRDR
-573 SEYDD
+573 NEYDD
-578 DEDDEEDDYRR
+578 DEDDEDDFRR

-641 MNKAAGVDEGAVRR
+641 INKVAGVDEGAVRR
-655 ENPANQYREEQPAV
+655 E
-669 RREAPEHQ
+669 
-677 YEEEAPRARRKEQPT
+677 
-692 VREAQAEQQYH
+692 
-703 EAPIKVS
+703 APIKVS
-710 RVAPDEMPP
+710 KVEREEMPP
-719 RKSTPPKRS
+719 SKNLAPKRPV
-728 IQPEYEEYQPPKDN
+728 QPEYEEYQPPKDN

>member
-1 MKSYMNK
+1 MKRYMNK
-8 RFVNVLRS
+8 KLGIVLKS
-16 MAVAAGIML
+16 MAVAVSIVL
-25 LSTVTVFAGTVTAT
+25 LFSVNVFAGTVTAT

-56 VDGAEGAAVAP
+56 IDGAEGAAVAP

-81 SCSGEYGGGG
+81 SCTGEYGGGG

-132 ATVMVDGEDTAA
+132 ATVMVDGEDTAK
-144 INENAREVSGTGIE
+144 INENAREDTGTGIE

-182 FTKTTVTYEEQM
+182 FSKTTVTYEEQM

-240 NRFIIALKAGPEV
+240 NRFIIALKAGPDV
-253 SVPEG
+253 SVPDG
-258 FTKATLNWNAQ
+258 FTKATLNWNSQ

-276 TGDAASGA
+276 TGEAGEAASG
-284 DGSGAASGSG
+284 GSDGAASGSD
-294 GADGSGAASGSGV
+294 GAVSGGV
-307 AQVNINDFFLIY
+307 APVDINDFFLIY

-346 HTGSKV
+346 HTGGKGNIS
-352 AGSGESLIAQITSPS
+352 GSGENLISKITSPG

-393 ITVIIMAIKLHEFN
+393 ITVIIMAVKLHEFN
-407 SYEYIDEDE
+407 SYEYIDEDD
-416 YEGDEDRYEESV
+416 YEGEDSYE
-428 ARVATGHGSAGASAE
+428 APATHVVSAYGRAKVSEE
-443 EPDDYLTRLAKASD
+443 EPDDYLTRLAKASEELSRENHD
-457 EPVAEEDSAEDE
+457 EE
-469 KTDDVED
+469 KE
-476 ISEEINTQNTKKSD
+476 EEINTQSSKKSD
-490 NIYEKY
+490 NIEI
-496 RREEEEAARIR
+496 EEET
-507 QEQMHSNRES
+507 HES
-517 VSENVYRDNDEAP
+517 ESIENS
-530 ARSDIPEGFVVR
+530 ARSEIPEGFVVR

-553 DMQNKYERD
+553 DMQNRYERD
-562 DDFELFSPRDR
+562 DEYELFSPRDR
-573 SEYDD
+573 NEYDDDDD
-578 DEDDEEDDYRR
+578 DEDDFRR

-641 MNKAAGVDEGAVRR
+641 INKVAGVDEGAVRR
-655 ENPANQYREEQPAV
+655 E
-669 RREAPEHQ
+669 
-677 YEEEAPRARRKEQPT
+677 T
-692 VREAQAEQQYH
+692 
-703 EAPIKVS
+703 PIKVS
-710 RVAPDEMPP
+710 RVERDEMPP
-719 RKSTPPKRS
+719 SKNLAPKRPV
-728 IQPEYEEYQPPKDN
+728 QPEYEEYQPPKDN